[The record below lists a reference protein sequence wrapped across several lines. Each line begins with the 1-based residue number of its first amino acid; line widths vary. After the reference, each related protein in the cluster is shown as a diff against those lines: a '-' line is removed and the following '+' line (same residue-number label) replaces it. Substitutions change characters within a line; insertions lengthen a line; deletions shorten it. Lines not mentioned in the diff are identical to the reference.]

1 MIAEPAFLSE
11 YTIFALDSSKQPK
24 TQTDSVNAS
33 VQATKSPDSV
43 NESEPTT
50 PQSADMQS
58 FAQKLQL
65 RVPSVESLFRSP
77 IKESLFRSSSKESLV
92 RTSSRESL
100 NRLDLDSSA
109 VTFDPPSDMESE
121 TEDSLGSLDSLSKE
135 QLIQWLRRM
144 ERRLNGYKG
153 KCSELVTA
161 YQTLQRE
168 KKKLQ
173 GILSQSQDKA
183 LRRIGELREELQMDQ
198 QAKKHLQ
205 EEFDASLEE
214 KDQYISVLQTQVSL
228 LKQRLQNG
236 PMSADLLKPLPQVE
250 PQAEGISKE
259 NIDSDVEAGVGD
271 GASAKTLEVLQQRVK
286 RQENLLQRCKE
297 TIRSHK
303 EKCMLLTSEKEAL
316 QEQLD
321 ERLQEL
327 EKMKEL
333 HMAEKTKLI
342 TQLRDAKNL
351 IEQLEQDKGMVIA
364 ETKRQMHE
372 TLEMKEE
379 EIAQLRSRIKQMT
392 TQGEELREQ
401 KEKSERAGKNCIV
414 NKEAIE
420 IIYYRSRYLF
430 SAVFIIAFEE
440 LEKAL
445 STAQKTEEAR
455 RKLKADMDEQIK
467 ALEKTSEEEHNRLQ
481 QELSRMKQ
489 EVVDVTKKS
498 SEQIAKLQKLHEEE
512 LASKEQ
518 ELTKKFHT
526 QEREFQEQMRVALE
540 KSQSEYLKA
549 TQEKEQQESL
559 ALEELELQ
567 KKAILKESENKLR
580 DLQQEA
586 ETYRTRILELE
597 SSLEKSLQDSKNQ
610 SENLAL
616 HLEAEKNKHN
626 KEITVMVEK
635 HKSELERLQHQQ
647 DNLWTEKFQVLQQ
660 RYQTETEK
668 LREKYEQEKET
679 LLKDKEILFQAHIEE
694 MNEKTL
700 EKLDVK
706 QTELESL
713 SSELSEVLKVRDKLE
728 EELSVL
734 KDQADRVKQELE
746 AKLDE
751 QKNHHQQQVDNIM
764 KEQEMSIQRTEKA
777 LKDEINQ
784 LGLLLKEKDK
794 HLKEHQAHVENLEA
808 DIKRSEGEL
817 QQASAKLDLFQSFQ
831 STTHEQTKA
840 YEEQLAQL
848 QQKLLDLETENI
860 LLTKQVAEVET
871 QKKDVCT
878 ELDTHKIQVQ
888 DLMQQLEKQNSEV
901 EEKVKSLTQLY
912 ESQLRDNNTEQEQTK
927 QLLKEKENVILQMR
941 EGQSKEIEVLKQKLS
956 AKEDSIHTLQ
966 EEYETK
972 FKNQE
977 KKMEKI
983 KQKAK
988 EMQETLKKKL
998 LDQEAKLKK
1007 ELENTALELSQKEKQ
1022 FNAKILEMAQANSAG
1037 ISDAVARLET
1047 NQKEQIE
1054 SLTEVHRR
1062 ELNDVASDWERKFN
1076 RQAEEIEEKHEIQLQ
1091 EKEQEI
1097 AELKQ
1102 KILIFGCEK
1111 EEMNKE
1117 MVWLKDEGVKQ
1128 DAVLK
1133 ELQEQLNQKAAHVNS
1148 LSQNEIKLKAELEK
1162 LEVDLTHSL
1171 KENTFLQE
1179 HVAELK
1185 MLAEKD
1191 KLKVS
1196 ELTEKLRT
1204 TDEEFQSL
1212 KSSHDRSK
1220 NILEDKSLEFR
1231 KLTEELAV
1239 QLGIYS
1245 KKTEA
1250 LLQAKT
1256 DELINISSSKIDAIL
1271 SRISHCQHHTT
1282 KVKEALLSKTRKVSE
1297 LEAQLRQLTE
1307 EQNALTSSFQHATHQ
1322 LEEKESQIKS
1332 MKADI
1337 EGLVTEKEALQK
1349 EGGSQQQAASE
1360 KESCITQLKK
1370 ELSENINAV
1379 TLMKEELKE
1388 KKAEID
1394 SLSKQLTDLNVQLQ
1408 NSISLTEKE
1417 AAVASLSKRYDE
1429 AQRGLLDQVQD
1440 LSLKVETLSKEKISA
1455 LEQVDHLSN
1464 KFSEWKKKAQS
1475 RFTQY
1480 QNTSKELQ
1488 TQLELKTKE
1497 ASEKAEQIA
1506 LLKEDLDKQNKRLEC
1521 LKAEM
1526 EDKKSEMEKKECD
1539 LETELK
1545 TQAARIVELEEHAA
1559 QNTMEIESLNEVLKN
1574 YNQQKDIEEKEMTQK
1589 LQHIQELGEEKDNRV
1604 KEAEEKVLRLENQM
1618 SSMKSELEA
1627 KKEELEHVNSSVK
1640 SKEEELKA
1648 LEERLELESAA
1659 KLAELKKK
1667 AEQKIA
1673 AIKKQLLSQMEE
1685 KEQQYRK
1692 DTESHLSELNTKL
1705 QEREREIH
1713 TLQEK
1718 LKSMENSPQSETP
1731 VVSRSA
1737 KDVAVCTEGE
1747 AADSRGCVQ
1756 KACEEKISVLEGN
1769 LIKKEKLL
1777 QRLEQEKEEIVS
1789 SHSEMQCRYQE
1800 LLIKVE
1806 HAEAKQHEDQVMI
1819 NHLQEELEEKT
1830 RKYSLLVSQHA
1841 EEEGGKKDIG
1851 AKQNLENV
1859 VDDIQKSLQEK
1870 DLTCQIL
1877 EQKIKELDSCLLREK
1892 EGHRIEIKELT
1903 SKFEKLQALQQMGG
1917 KSKPI
1922 EVLEENAE
1930 EASTSHVVQPQLL
1943 SNVEAEHNDLACKLA
1958 GAEQEKQKLSQE
1970 IVKLQKDLRMLRK
1983 EHQQELDIIKKEH
1996 EQEMEEKIRQEQ
2008 EDLELKHNSTLKQ
2021 LMREFHTQ
2029 LAQKE
2034 HELEMTI
2041 KETIDKAQE
2050 VEAELLESHQ
2060 EETSQLY
2067 KKIAEKEDDLER
2079 TAKRYEEIL
2088 DAREEE
2094 MTAKVMDLQT
2104 QLEELQEKY
2113 QQRLQQEE
2121 NPGNDKVTIMEL
2133 QTQLAQKTTV
2143 ISDAKLKEQ
2152 EFREQIH
2159 NLEDRL
2165 KKYEKNVYAT
2175 TVGTPYKGGNLYRT
2189 DVSLFGE
2196 PTEFEYLRKVLFEYM
2211 MGHETKTMAKVI
2223 TTVLK
2228 FPDDQTQ
2235 KILEREDARL
2245 MVSFKIMAPIF
2256 ILKEWED
2263 WCGASPENCTF
2274 AVLRERSCYSGP
2286 TCSQKT
2292 KRNLTLAH
2300 RMIAGCL

>member
-1 MIAEPAFLSE
+1 MAMRINKTKFSLEESKSLYILKTRSRTSSFTE
-11 YTIFALDSSKQPK
+11 QLDEGTPNRE
-24 TQTDSVNAS
+24 NAS
-33 VQATKSPDSV
+33 TQAMKSPDSV
-43 NESEPTT
+43 NGSEPTT
-50 PQSADMQS
+50 PQSGDTQS

-65 RVPSVESLFRSP
+65 RVPSMESLFR
-77 IKESLFRSSSKESLV
+77 KSLV

-100 NRLDLDSSA
+100 NRFDLDSSVA
-109 VTFDPPSDMESE
+109 TFDPSSDMESE
-121 TEDSLGSLDSLSKE
+121 PEDSVPNLDSLSKE

-144 ERRLNGYKG
+144 ERRLNTYKG
-153 KCSELVTA
+153 KCSEVGLFFFF
-161 YQTLQRE
+161 L
-168 KKKLQ
+168 KLK

-214 KDQYISVLQTQVSL
+214 KDQHISVLQTQVSL
-228 LKQRLQNG
+228 LKQRLRNG
-236 PMSADLLKPLPQVE
+236 PMHVDLPKPFPQME
-250 PQAEGISKE
+250 PQAEGVSKE
-259 NIDSDVEAGVGD
+259 NTDSDIEPVVVD

-297 TIRSHK
+297 TIQSHK
-303 EKCMLLTSEKEAL
+303 EQCALLTSEKEAL

-401 KEKSERAGKNCIV
+401 KEKSERA
-414 NKEAIE
+414 
-420 IIYYRSRYLF
+420 
-430 SAVFIIAFEE
+430 AFEE

-445 STAQKTEEAR
+445 STAQKTEESR
-455 RKLKADMDEQIK
+455 RKMKAEMDEQIK
-467 ALEKTSEEEHNRLQ
+467 
-481 QELSRMKQ
+481 

-498 SEQIAKLQKLHEEE
+498 SEQIAKLRKLHEEE

-518 ELTKKFHT
+518 ELTKKFQT
-526 QEREFQEQMRVALE
+526 QERQFQEQMKIALE
-540 KSQSEYLKA
+540 KSQSEYLKI

-567 KKAILKESENKLR
+567 KKAILMESENKLR

-597 SSLEKSLQDSKNQ
+597 SSLEKSLQESKNQ
-610 SENLAL
+610 SEDLAI

-626 KEITVMVEK
+626 KEITIMVEK
-635 HKSELERLQHQQ
+635 HKTELESLQHQQ
-647 DNLWTEKFQVLQQ
+647 DTLWTEKLEVLKQQ
-660 RYQTETEK
+660 HQTEMEK
-668 LREKYEQEKET
+668 LREKHEQERET
-679 LLKDKEILFQAHIEE
+679 LLKDKECLFQAHIEE

-713 SSELSEVLKVRDKLE
+713 SSELSEVLKARDKLE

-734 KDQADRVKQELE
+734 KDQADKVKQELE

-751 QKNHHQQQVDNIM
+751 QKSHHQQQVESII

-777 LKDEINQ
+777 LKDEINH

-794 HLKEHQAHVENLEA
+794 HLEEHQAHVENLEA
-808 DIKRSEGEL
+808 DIQRSKEEL
-817 QQASAKLDLFQSFQ
+817 HQASAKLALFQSQQ
-831 STTHEQTKA
+831 STIHDQAKA
-840 YEEQLAQL
+840 SEEHLAQL
-848 QQKLLDLETENI
+848 QQKLLDLETERI

-871 QKKDVCT
+871 QKKVVCT
-878 ELDTHKIQVQ
+878 ELDTHKIQVR
-888 DLMQQLEKQNSEV
+888 DLLWQLENQKSDM
-901 EEKVKSLTQLY
+901 EEKLQSLTQHY
-912 ESQLRDNNTEQEQTK
+912 ESQLRDTNTEQAQTK
-927 QLLKEKENVILQMR
+927 QSLIEKENVILQMR
-941 EGQSKEIEVLKQKLS
+941 EGQSKEIETLKQKLS
-956 AKEDSIHTLQ
+956 AKEDSFSVLH

-1007 ELENTALELSQKEKQ
+1007 ELENTVLELSQKEKQ

-1037 ISDAVARLET
+1037 ISDAVSRLET

-1062 ELNDVASDWERKFN
+1062 ELSDVVSVWEKKLHQ
-1076 RQAEEIEEKHEIQLQ
+1076 QAEELQEKHEIQLQ
-1091 EKEQEI
+1091 EKEQEV

-1102 KILIFGCEK
+1102 KILRSGCEK

-1117 MVWLKDEGVKQ
+1117 LAWLREEGVKQ
-1128 DAVLK
+1128 DTVVR
-1133 ELQEQLNQKAAHVNS
+1133 ELQEQLNQKSAHMNS
-1148 LSQNEIKLKAELEK
+1148 LSQNETKLKAQLEK
-1162 LEVDLTHSL
+1162 LEVDLNHSL
-1171 KENTFLQE
+1171 KENTSLQE
-1179 HVAELK
+1179 HIVELEI
-1185 MLAEKD
+1185 LAEKD

-1196 ELTEKLRT
+1196 ELTDKLKT

-1212 KSSHDRSK
+1212 KSSHERNEKS
-1220 NILEDKSLEFR
+1220 LENKSLEFR
-1231 KLTEELAV
+1231 KLSEELAV
-1239 QLGIYS
+1239 QLDIYS

-1256 DELINISSSKIDAIL
+1256 NELINISSSKINAVL

-1282 KVKEALLSKTRKVSE
+1282 KVKEALVIKTCRASE
-1297 LEAQLRQLTE
+1297 LEAQLRQLAE
-1307 EQNALTSSFQHATHQ
+1307 EQSTLNSSFQQATHQ
-1322 LEEKESQIKS
+1322 LEEKENQIKS

-1337 EGLVTEKEALQK
+1337 EGLVMEKEALQK
-1349 EGGSQQQAASE
+1349 EGGNQQQAASE

-1388 KKAEID
+1388 KKSEIS
-1394 SLSKQLTDLNVQLQ
+1394 SLSKQLTDLNAQLQ

-1417 AAVASLSKRYDE
+1417 AAISSLSKQYDE
-1429 AQRGLLDQVQD
+1429 QQRELWGQVQD
-1440 LSLKVETLSKEKISA
+1440 LSLKAETLSEEKISA
-1455 LEQVDHLSN
+1455 LEQVDYLSN

-1475 RFTQY
+1475 KFIQY
-1480 QNTSKELQ
+1480 QSTIKELQ
-1488 TQLELKTKE
+1488 MQLELKTKE
-1497 ASEKAEQIA
+1497 ASEKDEQIHG
-1506 LLKEDLDKQNKRLEC
+1506 LKEDLDQQSERLVC
-1521 LKAEM
+1521 LKGEM
-1526 EDKKSEMEKKECD
+1526 EDKKSKQEKKECN
-1539 LETELK
+1539 LEAELK
-1545 TQAARIVELEEHAA
+1545 TQMARIVELEERLT
-1559 QNTMEIESLNEVLKN
+1559 QKTTEIESLNEVLKN
-1574 YNQQKDIEEKEMTQK
+1574 YNQQKDTEQKEMLQK

-1604 KEAEEKVLRLENQM
+1604 KEAEEKVSRLEKQVSCM
-1618 SSMKSELEA
+1618 ESELET
-1627 KKEELEHVNSSVK
+1627 KKKELEHVNSGMK
-1640 SKEEELKA
+1640 GKEEELKA
-1648 LEERLELESAA
+1648 LEDRLELESAA

-1685 KEQQYRK
+1685 KEQQYKK
-1692 DTESHLSELNTKL
+1692 DTEGHLGELNTKL
-1705 QEREREIH
+1705 QEKEREIQV
-1713 TLQEK
+1713 LEEK
-1718 LKSMENSPQSETP
+1718 LKSVEGPPQSEAS
-1731 VVSRSA
+1731 VVPRSA
-1737 KDVAVCTEGE
+1737 EYVAACVEQE
-1747 AADSRGCVQ
+1747 AADPQGCVQ
-1756 KACEEKISVLEGN
+1756 KAREDKICALQRSLME
-1769 LIKKEKLL
+1769 KEKLL
-1777 QRLEQEKEEIVS
+1777 QRLEQEKEETVS
-1789 SHSEMQCRYQE
+1789 SHSEIQCRYQE
-1800 LLIKVE
+1800 LLIKIE
-1806 HAEAKQHEDQVMI
+1806 HAKAKQHEDQVMI
-1819 NHLQEELEEKT
+1819 NHLQEELEEKSK
-1830 RKYSLLVSQHA
+1830 KYSLIVSQRV
-1841 EEEGGKKDIG
+1841 EEEGGKNNIG

-1859 VDDIQKSLQEK
+1859 VDDVQKTLQEK
-1870 DLTCQIL
+1870 ELACQIL
-1877 EQKIKELDSCLLREK
+1877 EQKIKELDSCLVRER
-1892 EGHRIEIKELT
+1892 EGHRVEMEELT
-1903 SKFEKLQALQQMGG
+1903 SKFEKLQALQQQMDGKNKPTEALEESAEE
-1917 KSKPI
+1917 KSK
-1922 EVLEENAE
+1922 
-1930 EASTSHVVQPQLL
+1930 SHVVQPKLPG
-1943 SNVEAEHNDLACKLA
+1943 NMEAEHNDLEFKLA
-1958 GAEQEKQKLSQE
+1958 GAQQEKQKLGKE

-1983 EHQQELDIIKKEH
+1983 EHQQELDIMKKEY
-1996 EQEMEEKIRQEQ
+1996 EQEMEEKIKQEQ

-2034 HELEMTI
+2034 QELEMTI

-2060 EETSQLY
+2060 EETNQLY
-2067 KKIAEKEDDLER
+2067 RKIAEKEDDLQR

-2094 MTAKVMDLQT
+2094 MTAKVTDLQT
-2104 QLEELQEKY
+2104 QLEELQNKY
-2113 QQRLQQEE
+2113 QERLQQEE
-2121 NPGNDKVTIMEL
+2121 SPASDK
-2133 QTQLAQKTTV
+2133 TQLAQKTTL
-2143 ISDAKLKEQ
+2143 ISDSKLKEQ

-2165 KKYEKNVYAT
+2165 KKYEKNVCAT
-2175 TVGTPYKGGNLYRT
+2175 TVGTPYKGGSLYHT

-2211 MGHETKTMAKVI
+2211 MGRETKTMAKVI

-2245 MVSFKIMAPIF
+2245 MVSSKSRLQIEDGFNPSF
-2256 ILKEWED
+2256 YIL
-2263 WCGASPENCTF
+2263 F
-2274 AVLRERSCYSGP
+2274 H
-2286 TCSQKT
+2286 SQ
-2292 KRNLTLAH
+2292 RL
-2300 RMIAGCL
+2300 

>member
-1 MIAEPAFLSE
+1 MFKKLKQKISE
-11 YTIFALDSSKQPK
+11 EQQQLQQALASTQAPSNSSTPTRTRSRTSSFTEQLDEGTPNRE
-24 TQTDSVNAS
+24 NAS
-33 VQATKSPDSV
+33 IQALRSPDSV
-43 NESEPTT
+43 NGSEPTT
-50 PQSADMQS
+50 PQSGDMQS

-65 RVPSVESLFRSP
+65 RVPSMESLFRSP
-77 IKESLFRSSSKESLV
+77 LKESLFRSSSKESLV

-100 NRLDLDSSA
+100 NRFDLDCSVA
-109 VTFDPPSDMESE
+109 TFDPSSDMESE
-121 TEDSLGSLDSLSKE
+121 PEDPLPNLDSLSKE

-144 ERRLNGYKG
+144 ERRLSSYKG

-214 KDQYISVLQTQVSL
+214 KDQHISVLQTQVSL
-228 LKQRLQNG
+228 LKQRLRNG
-236 PMSADLLKPLPQVE
+236 PMNIDLPKPFPQME
-250 PQAEGISKE
+250 PQAEGVSKE
-259 NIDSDVEAGVGD
+259 NTDSDIEPVVVD

-297 TIRSHK
+297 TIQSHK
-303 EKCMLLTSEKEAL
+303 EQCALLTSEKEAL

-401 KEKSERAGKNCIV
+401 KEKSERA
-414 NKEAIE
+414 
-420 IIYYRSRYLF
+420 
-430 SAVFIIAFEE
+430 AFEE

-445 STAQKTEEAR
+445 STAQKTEESR
-455 RKLKADMDEQIK
+455 RKMKAEMDEQIK
-467 ALEKTSEEEHNRLQ
+467 AIEKTREEERSNLQ
-481 QELSRMKQ
+481 QELSRVKQ

-518 ELTKKFHT
+518 ELTKKFQT
-526 QEREFQEQMRVALE
+526 QERQFQEQMKIALE
-540 KSQSEYLKA
+540 KSQSEYMKI

-567 KKAILKESENKLR
+567 KKAILMESENKLR

-597 SSLEKSLQDSKNQ
+597 TSLEKSLQESKNQ
-610 SENLAL
+610 SEDLAV

-626 KEITVMVEK
+626 KEITIMVEE
-635 HKSELERLQHQQ
+635 HKAELESLQHQQ
-647 DNLWTEKFQVLQQ
+647 DALWTEKLQVLKQQ
-660 RYQTETEK
+660 HQTEMEK
-668 LREKYEQEKET
+668 LREKHEQEKET
-679 LLKDKEILFQAHIEE
+679 LLKDKESLFQAHIEE

-713 SSELSEVLKVRDKLE
+713 SSELSEVLKTREKLE
-728 EELSVL
+728 EELSVI
-734 KDQADRVKQELE
+734 KDQADKVKKELE

-751 QKNHHQQQVDNIM
+751 QKSHHQQQVESII
-764 KEQEMSIQRTEKA
+764 KEKEISIQRTEKA

-794 HLKEHQAHVENLEA
+794 HLKEHQARVENLEV
-808 DIKRSEGEL
+808 DIKMSEEEL
-817 QQASAKLDLFQSFQ
+817 RQASAKLALFQSQQ
-831 STTHEQTKA
+831 STTHEQA
-840 YEEQLAQL
+840 RASEEHLAQL
-848 QQKLLDLETENI
+848 QQKLLDLETERI
-860 LLTKQVAEVET
+860 FLTKQVAEVET
-871 QKKDVCT
+871 QKKDVCA
-878 ELDTHKIQVQ
+878 ELDTHKVQVQ
-888 DLMQQLEKQNSEV
+888 DLRQQLENQKSEM
-901 EEKVKSLTQLY
+901 EEKLQALTQHY
-912 ESQLRDNNTEQEQTK
+912 ESQLRDTNTEQAQTK
-927 QLLKEKENVILQMR
+927 QSLIEKENIILQMR
-941 EGQSKEIEVLKQKLS
+941 EGQSKEIETLKQKLS
-956 AKEDSIHTLQ
+956 AKEESFSVLH

-972 FKNQE
+972 LKNQE

-988 EMQETLKKKL
+988 EVQETLKKKL
-998 LDQEAKLKK
+998 VDQEAKLKK
-1007 ELENTALELSQKEKQ
+1007 ELENTVLELSEKEKQ
-1022 FNAKILEMAQANSAG
+1022 FNAKIVEIAHANSAG
-1037 ISDAVARLET
+1037 INDAVSRLET
-1047 NQKEQIE
+1047 NQKEQME

-1062 ELNDVASDWERKFN
+1062 ELSDVVSVWEKKLHQ
-1076 RQAEEIEEKHEIQLQ
+1076 QAEELQEKHELQLQ
-1091 EKEQEI
+1091 EKEQEV

-1102 KILIFGCEK
+1102 KILQSGCEK

-1117 MVWLKDEGVKQ
+1117 LTWLKEEGIKQ
-1128 DAVLK
+1128 DTVLR
-1133 ELQEQLNQKAAHVNS
+1133 ELREQIQEKSAHMNS
-1148 LSQNEIKLKAELEK
+1148 LSQNETKLKAQLEK
-1162 LEVDLTHSL
+1162 LEVDLNHSL
-1171 KENTFLQE
+1171 KENTSLQE
-1179 HVAELK
+1179 RIVELE

-1196 ELTEKLRT
+1196 ELTDKLQT
-1204 TDEEFQSL
+1204 TDEEVQSL
-1212 KSSHDRSK
+1212 KSSHERNEK
-1220 NILEDKSLEFR
+1220 NLEDKSLEFK
-1231 KLTEELAV
+1231 KLSEELAV
-1239 QLGIYS
+1239 QLDIYS

-1256 DELINISSSKIDAIL
+1256 NELINISSSKINAIL

-1282 KVKEALLSKTRKVSE
+1282 KVKEALVIKTCKASE
-1297 LEAQLRQLTE
+1297 LEAQLRQLRE
-1307 EQNALTSSFQHATHQ
+1307 EQNTLNSSFQQATHQ
-1322 LEEKESQIKS
+1322 LEEKENQIKS
-1332 MKADI
+1332 MKTDI
-1337 EGLVTEKEALQK
+1337 EGLVMEKEALQK
-1349 EGGSQQQAASE
+1349 EGGNQQQAASE

-1388 KKAEID
+1388 KKSEIS
-1394 SLSKQLTDLNVQLQ
+1394 SLSKQLTDLNTHLQ

-1417 AAVASLSKRYDE
+1417 AAISSLSKRYDE
-1429 AQRGLLDQVQD
+1429 QQCELLGQVQD

-1455 LEQVDHLSN
+1455 LEQIDHLSN

-1475 RFTQY
+1475 KFIQY
-1480 QNTSKELQ
+1480 QSTIKDLQ
-1488 TQLELKTKE
+1488 MQLELKAKE
-1497 ASEKAEQIA
+1497 ANKKDEQIHG
-1506 LLKEDLDKQNKRLEC
+1506 LKEDLDQQNERLVC
-1521 LKAEM
+1521 LKSEM
-1526 EDKKSEMEKKECD
+1526 EDKKSKLEKKECN

-1545 TQAARIVELEEHAA
+1545 TQMTRIVELEEHLT
-1559 QNTMEIESLNEVLKN
+1559 QKTTEIESLNEALNN
-1574 YNQQKDIEEKEMTQK
+1574 YNQQKDTEQKEMLQK

-1604 KEAEEKVLRLENQM
+1604 KEAEEKVSRLEKQV

-1627 KKEELEHVNSSVK
+1627 KKKELEHANSGMK
-1640 SKEEELKA
+1640 GKEEELKA
-1648 LEERLELESAA
+1648 LEDRLELESAA

-1685 KEQQYRK
+1685 KEQQYKK
-1692 DTESHLSELNTKL
+1692 DTEGHLTKL
-1705 QEREREIH
+1705 QEKEREIQV
-1713 TLQEK
+1713 LEEK
-1718 LKSMENSPQSETP
+1718 LKGPPQSGASVIP
-1731 VVSRSA
+1731 RSA
-1737 KDVAVCTEGE
+1737 EHVASCAEQNVDLE
-1747 AADSRGCVQ
+1747 GCVQ
-1756 KACEEKISVLEGN
+1756 KAYDDKISALQRSLME
-1769 LIKKEKLL
+1769 KEKLL
-1777 QRLEQEKEEIVS
+1777 QRLEQEKEETIS

-1800 LLIKVE
+1800 LLIKIE

-1819 NHLQEELEEKT
+1819 NHLQEELEEKSK
-1830 RKYSLLVSQHA
+1830 KYSLIASQRV
-1841 EEEGGKKDIG
+1841 EEEGGKNNVG
-1851 AKQNLENV
+1851 AKQNLEDV
-1859 VDDIQKSLQEK
+1859 VDDVQKALQEK
-1870 DLTCQIL
+1870 ELACQIL
-1877 EQKIKELDSCLLREK
+1877 EQKIKELDSCLVRER
-1892 EGHRIEIKELT
+1892 EGHRVEMEELT
-1903 SKFEKLQALQQMGG
+1903 SKFEKLQALQQQVDGKNKPTEALDESG
-1917 KSKPI
+1917 EEKSK
-1922 EVLEENAE
+1922 
-1930 EASTSHVVQPQLL
+1930 SHAVQPRLPG
-1943 SNVEAEHNDLACKLA
+1943 NMEAEHNDLEFKLA
-1958 GAEQEKQKLSQE
+1958 GAEQEKQKLGKE

-1983 EHQQELDIIKKEH
+1983 EHQQELDIMKKEY
-1996 EQEMEEKIRQEQ
+1996 EQEMEEKIKQEQ

-2034 HELEMTI
+2034 QELEMTI

-2060 EETSQLY
+2060 EETNQLY
-2067 KKIAEKEDDLER
+2067 KKIAEKEDDLQR

-2104 QLEELQEKY
+2104 QLEELRNKY
-2113 QQRLQQEE
+2113 QERLQQEE
-2121 NPGNDKVTIMEL
+2121 SPGNDKITIMEL
-2133 QTQLAQKTTV
+2133 QTQLAQKTTL
-2143 ISDAKLKEQ
+2143 ISDSKLKEQ

-2175 TVGTPYKGGNLYRT
+2175 TVGTPYKGGNLYHT
-2189 DVSLFGE
+2189 DVSLLGE

-2211 MGHETKTMAKVI
+2211 MGRETKTMAKVI

-2245 MVSFKIMAPIF
+2245 MS
-2256 ILKEWED
+2256 W
-2263 WCGASPENCTF
+2263 
-2274 AVLRERSCYSGP
+2274 LRSS
-2286 TCSQKT
+2286 S
-2292 KRNLTLAH
+2292 
-2300 RMIAGCL
+2300 

>member
-1 MIAEPAFLSE
+1 MFKKLKQKISE
-11 YTIFALDSSKQPK
+11 EQQQQLQQALASPQ
-24 TQTDSVNAS
+24 NAS
-33 VQATKSPDSV
+33 VQATKSADSV
-43 NESEPTT
+43 NGSEPTT
-50 PQSADMQS
+50 PQSGDTQS

-65 RVPSVESLFRSP
+65 RVPSMESLFRSP

-100 NRLDLDSSA
+100 NRLDLDFSA
-109 VTFDPPSDMESE
+109 ATSDPPSDMESE
-121 TEDSLGSLDSLSKE
+121 AEDSLGNLDSLNKE

-144 ERRLNGYKG
+144 ERRLNSYKG

-161 YQTLQRE
+161 YQILQRE

-183 LRRIGELREELQMDQ
+183 LRRIAELREELQMDQ

-228 LKQRLQNG
+228 LKQRLLNG
-236 PMSADLLKPLPQVE
+236 PMSLDLPKPPPPAE
-250 PQAEGISKE
+250 PQDDGVTKE
-259 NIDSDVEAGVGD
+259 NTESAAEPVVGD
-271 GASAKTLEVLQQRVK
+271 GASAETLEILQQRVK
-286 RQENLLQRCKE
+286 RQENLLQRCKK
-297 TIRSHK
+297 TIQSHK
-303 EKCMLLTSEKEAL
+303 EQCTLLTSEKEAL

-401 KEKSERAGKNCIV
+401 KEKSERA
-414 NKEAIE
+414 
-420 IIYYRSRYLF
+420 
-430 SAVFIIAFEE
+430 AFEE

-455 RKLKADMDEQIK
+455 RKMKAEMDEQIK
-467 ALEKTSEEEHNRLQ
+467 AIEKTSEEERISLQ
-481 QELSRMKQ
+481 QELSRVKQ
-489 EVVDVTKKS
+489 EVVDVMKKS
-498 SEQIAKLQKLHEEE
+498 SDQIAKLKKLHEEE
-512 LASKEQ
+512 LASKDR
-518 ELTKKFHT
+518 ELTKKFQT
-526 QEREFQEQMRVALE
+526 QEREFQEQMKVALE
-540 KSQSEYLKA
+540 KCQSEHLKI

-567 KKAILKESENKLR
+567 KKAILAESENKLR
-580 DLQQEA
+580 DVQQEA

-597 SSLEKSLQDSKNQ
+597 SSLEKSLQESKMQ
-610 SENLAL
+610 SEDLAIN
-616 HLEAEKNKHN
+616 LEAEKNKHN
-626 KEITVMVEK
+626 KEITIMVEK
-635 HKSELERLQHQQ
+635 HRTELESLQHQQ
-647 DNLWTEKFQVLQQ
+647 DNLWTEKLQVLKQQ
-660 RYQTETEK
+660 HQTEMEK

-679 LLKDKEILFQAHIEE
+679 LLKDKESLFQAHIEE
-694 MNEKTL
+694 MNEKTV

-713 SSELSEVLKVRDKLE
+713 SSELSEVLKARDKLE

-734 KDQADRVKQELE
+734 KDQADKVKRELE

-751 QKNHHQQQVDNIM
+751 QKNHHQQQVDNII
-764 KEQEMSIQRTEKA
+764 KEQEISIQRTEKA

-794 HLKEHQAHVENLEA
+794 HLKEHQARVADLEA
-808 DIKRSEGEL
+808 NRKRSEGER
-817 QQASAKLDLFQSFQ
+817 QQACAELELCHSHQK
-831 STTHEQTKA
+831 TTHEQATA
-840 YEEQLAQL
+840 YGEQLAQL
-848 QQKLLDLETENI
+848 QEKLLELEAERI
-860 LLTKQVAEVET
+860 LLTKQIAEVET

-888 DLMQQLEKQNSEV
+888 DLMQQLEKQNSEM

-912 ESQLRDNNTEQEQTK
+912 ESQLKDNNIEQGQTK
-927 QLLKEKENVILQMR
+927 QILMEKENVILQMR
-941 EGQSKEIEVLKQKLS
+941 EGQSKEIETLKQELS
-956 AKEDSIHTLQ
+956 AKEDSISSLH
-966 EEYETK
+966 EEYEAK

-977 KKMEKI
+977 KKIEKI
-983 KQKAK
+983 KQKSK

-1007 ELENTALELSQKEKQ
+1007 ELENTVLELSQKEKQ

-1037 ISDAVARLET
+1037 INDAVSRLET

-1062 ELNDVASDWERKFN
+1062 ELSDVISVWEKKLN
-1076 RQAEEIEEKHEIQLQ
+1076 QQAEELQEKHAIQLQ
-1091 EKEQEI
+1091 EKEQEV

-1102 KILIFGCEK
+1102 KILIFECEK
-1111 EEMNKE
+1111 EEVNKE
-1117 MVWLKDEGVKQ
+1117 ITRLKEEGTKQ
-1128 DAVLK
+1128 DTLLK
-1133 ELQEQLNQKAAHVNS
+1133 ELKEQLNQKSAHTNS
-1148 LSQNEIKLKAELEK
+1148 LSQNETELKVQLEK
-1162 LEVDLTHSL
+1162 LEVDLKHSL

-1179 HVAELK
+1179 HVVELK
-1185 MLAEKD
+1185 TLAERD
-1191 KLKVS
+1191 KLKVF
-1196 ELTEKLRT
+1196 ELTDKLKT

-1212 KSSHDRSK
+1212 KSSHERSQK
-1220 NILEDKSLEFR
+1220 NLEDKNLEIK
-1231 KLTEELAV
+1231 KLSEELAV
-1239 QLGIYS
+1239 QLDIYS

-1250 LLQAKT
+1250 LVQAKT
-1256 DELINISSSKIDAIL
+1256 NELISISNSKINAIL

-1282 KVKEALLSKTRKVSE
+1282 KVKEALQIKTCKVSE

-1307 EQNALTSSFQHATHQ
+1307 EQNKLNSSLQQATHQ
-1322 LEEKESQIKS
+1322 LEEKENQIKS

-1337 EGLVTEKEALQK
+1337 EGLVTEKEVLQK
-1349 EGGSQQQAASE
+1349 EGGNQQQAASE

-1379 TLMKEELKE
+1379 TLMKEELQE
-1388 KKAEID
+1388 KKAEIS
-1394 SLSKQLTDLNVQLQ
+1394 SLSKQLTELNTQLQ
-1408 NSISLTEKE
+1408 NSISPTEKE
-1417 AAVASLSKRYDE
+1417 AAISSLSKRYDE
-1429 AQRGLLDQVQD
+1429 EQRELRDQVQD
-1440 LSLKVETLSKEKISA
+1440 LTLKVETLSKEKISA
-1455 LEQVDHLSN
+1455 LEQVDHSSN

-1475 RFTQY
+1475 KFTQY
-1480 QNTSKELQ
+1480 QNTINELQ
-1488 TQLELKTKE
+1488 MQLELKTKE
-1497 ASEKAEQIA
+1497 ASEKDEQIA
-1506 LLKEDLDKQNKRLEC
+1506 LLKEDLDQQNKRWEC
-1521 LKAEM
+1521 LKDEM
-1526 EDKKSEMEKKECD
+1526 EDKKSKMEEKECS

-1545 TQAARIVELEEHAA
+1545 TQTARIMELEEHVT
-1559 QNTMEIESLNEVLKN
+1559 QKTIEIESLNEILEN
-1574 YNQQKDIEEKEMTQK
+1574 YNQQKNIEQNEMVQK
-1589 LQHIQELGEEKDNRV
+1589 LQHVQELGEEKDNKV
-1604 KEAEEKVLRLENQM
+1604 KEAEEKVLRLEKQVT
-1618 SSMKSELEA
+1618 SMKSELETQ
-1627 KKEELEHVNSSVK
+1627 KEELEHMNSSVK
-1640 SKEEELKA
+1640 SKEEALKA
-1648 LEERLELESAA
+1648 LEDRLELEGAA

-1685 KEQQYRK
+1685 KEQQYKK
-1692 DTESHLSELNTKL
+1692 DTESLLSELNTKL

-1713 TLQEK
+1713 ILEEK
-1718 LKSMENSPQSETP
+1718 LRSVESSQSETS
-1731 VVSRSA
+1731 VVPTSA
-1737 KDVAVCTEGE
+1737 KNLAARTEQE
-1747 AADSRGCVQ
+1747 AADSQGCVQ
-1756 KACEEKISVLEGN
+1756 KACEEKITVLQRN
-1769 LIKKEKLL
+1769 LIEQEKLL
-1777 QRLEQEKEEIVS
+1777 QRLEQEKEEAVS
-1789 SHSEMQCRYQE
+1789 SHSEMQYKYQE
-1800 LLIKVE
+1800 LLRKLE
-1806 HAEAKQHEDQVMI
+1806 HAEAKQHEDQGVI
-1819 NHLQEELEEKT
+1819 NHLQEELEANNK
-1830 RKYSLLVSQHA
+1830 KYSLIVPQHM
-1841 EEEGGKKDIG
+1841 EEEGGENNIG
-1851 AKQNLENV
+1851 AKQNLENALE
-1859 VDDIQKSLQEK
+1859 DLQKTLQEK
-1870 DLTCQIL
+1870 ELTCQIL
-1877 EQKIKELDSCLLREK
+1877 AQKLKESSCLVREK
-1892 EGHRIEIKELT
+1892 ERHRVEMEELT
-1903 SKFEKLQALQQMGG
+1903 SKYEKSLASQQQMGG
-1917 KSKPI
+1917 KSKSTEI
-1922 EVLEENAE
+1922 LGESAE
-1930 EASTSHVVQPQLL
+1930 GKSKSHAVQPQLL
-1943 SNVEAEHNDLACKLA
+1943 SNREAEHSDLEFRLA
-1958 GAEQEKQKLSQE
+1958 SAEQEKQKLSKE
-1970 IVKLQKDLRMLRK
+1970 IVKLQKDIRMLRK
-1983 EHQQELDIIKKEH
+1983 EHQQELAITKKEY
-1996 EQEMEEKIRQEQ
+1996 EQEMEEKIKQEQ

-2034 HELEMTI
+2034 QELETTV

-2060 EETSQLY
+2060 EETNQLY
-2067 KKIAEKEDDLER
+2067 KKIVEKEDDLKR

-2104 QLEELQEKY
+2104 QLEELQKKY
-2113 QQRLQQEE
+2113 QQKQEE

-2133 QTQLAQKTTV
+2133 QTQLAQKTTL
-2143 ISDAKLKEQ
+2143 ISDSKLKEQ

-2211 MGHETKTMAKVI
+2211 MGRETKTMAKVI

-2245 MVSFKIMAPIF
+2245 MYTSPRSGIF
-2256 ILKEWED
+2256 
-2263 WCGASPENCTF
+2263 
-2274 AVLRERSCYSGP
+2274 
-2286 TCSQKT
+2286 
-2292 KRNLTLAH
+2292 
-2300 RMIAGCL
+2300 

>member
-1 MIAEPAFLSE
+1 MFKKLKQKISEEQQQLQQTLAPGQTSSNSSTPTRTRSRTSSFTEQLDEGTPNRELLAGMIAEPAFLSE
-11 YTIFALDSSKQPK
+11 YTIFALDSSKHPK
-24 TQTDSVNAS
+24 TQSDSVNAS
-33 VQATKSPDSV
+33 THASKSPDGV
-43 NESEPTT
+43 NGSEPSI
-50 PQSADMQS
+50 PQAGDTQS

-109 VTFDPPSDMESE
+109 NFDPPSDMDSE
-121 TEDSLGSLDSLSKE
+121 AEDLVGNSDSLNKE
-135 QLIQWLRRM
+135 QLIQRLRRM
-144 ERRLNGYKG
+144 ERSLSSYRG
-153 KCSELVTA
+153 KYSELVTA
-161 YQTLQRE
+161 YQMLQRE

-173 GILSQSQDKA
+173 GILSQSQDKS
-183 LRRIGELREELQMDQ
+183 LRRIAELREELQMDQ

-228 LKQRLQNG
+228 LKQRLRNG
-236 PMSADLLKPLPQVE
+236 PMNVDVLKPLPQLE
-250 PQAEGISKE
+250 PQAEFLTKE
-259 NIDSDVEAGVGD
+259 ENTESDVEPVVED
-271 GASAKTLEVLQQRVK
+271 GTSAKTLETLQQRVK
-286 RQENLLQRCKE
+286 RQENLLKRCKE
-297 TIRSHK
+297 TIQSHK
-303 EKCMLLTSEKEAL
+303 EQCTLLTSEKEAL

-327 EKMKEL
+327 EKIKDL

-401 KEKSERAGKNCIV
+401 KEKSERA
-414 NKEAIE
+414 
-420 IIYYRSRYLF
+420 
-430 SAVFIIAFEE
+430 AFEE

-455 RKLKADMDEQIK
+455 RKLKAEMDEQIK
-467 ALEKTSEEEHNRLQ
+467 TIEKTSEEERISLQ
-481 QELSRMKQ
+481 QELSRVKQ
-489 EVVDVTKKS
+489 EVVDVMKKS
-498 SEQIAKLQKLHEEE
+498 SEKQIAKLQKLHEKE
-512 LASKEQ
+512 LARKEQ
-518 ELTKKFHT
+518 ELTKKLQT
-526 QEREFQEQMRVALE
+526 REREFQEQMKVALE
-540 KSQSEYLKA
+540 KSQSEYLKIS
-549 TQEKEQQESL
+549 QEKEQQESL

-567 KKAILKESENKLR
+567 KKAILTESENKLR
-580 DLQQEA
+580 NLQQEV

-597 SSLEKSLQDSKNQ
+597 SSLEKSLQENKHQSKD
-610 SENLAL
+610 LAV

-635 HKSELERLQHQQ
+635 HKTELESLKHQH
-647 DNLWTEKFQVLQQ
+647 DALWTEKLQVLKQQ
-660 RYQTETEK
+660 YQTEMEK
-668 LREKYEQEKET
+668 LRERCEQEKET

-713 SSELSEVLKVRDKLE
+713 SSELSEVLKARHKLE

-734 KDQADRVKQELE
+734 KDQTDKMKQELE
-746 AKLDE
+746 AKMDE
-751 QKNHHQQQVDNIM
+751 QKNYHQQQVDSII
-764 KEQEMSIQRTEKA
+764 KEHEVSIQRTEKA
-777 LKDEINQ
+777 LKDQINQ
-784 LGLLLKEKDK
+784 LELLLKEKDK
-794 HLKEHQAHVENLEA
+794 HLKEHQTHVENLEA

-817 QQASAKLDLFQSFQ
+817 QQASAKLDVFQSYQ
-831 STTHEQTKA
+831 SATHEQTKA

-848 QQKLLDLETENI
+848 QQKLLDLETERI

-878 ELDTHKIQVQ
+878 ELDAHKIQVQ
-888 DLMQQLEKQNSEV
+888 DLMQQLEKQNSEM
-901 EEKVKSLTQLY
+901 EQKVKSLTQVY
-912 ESQLRDNNTEQEQTK
+912 ESKLEDSNREQEQTM
-927 QLLKEKENVILQMR
+927 QILVEKENTILQMR
-941 EGQSKEIEVLKQKLS
+941 EGQKKEIEILTQKLS
-956 AKEDSIHTLQ
+956 AKEDSIHVLN

-1007 ELENTALELSQKEKQ
+1007 ELENTVLELSQKEKQ
-1022 FNAKILEMAQANSAG
+1022 FNAKMLEMAQANSAG
-1037 ISDAVARLET
+1037 ISDAVSRLET

-1054 SLTEVHRR
+1054 SLTEVHQR
-1062 ELNDVASDWERKFN
+1062 ELNDVISIWEKKLN
-1076 RQAEEIEEKHEIQLQ
+1076 QQADELQEIYEIQLQ
-1091 EKEQEI
+1091 EKEQEV

-1102 KILIFGCEK
+1102 KILLFGCEK

-1117 MVWLKDEGVKQ
+1117 ITWLKEEGVKQ
-1128 DAVLK
+1128 DTTLN
-1133 ELQEQLNQKAAHVNS
+1133 ELQQQLKQKSAHVNS
-1148 LSQNEIKLKAELEK
+1148 LAQDETKLKAHLEK
-1162 LEVDLTHSL
+1162 LEVDLNNSL

-1179 HVAELK
+1179 QLVELK
-1185 MLAEKD
+1185 MLAEED
-1191 KLKVS
+1191 KRKVS
-1196 ELTEKLRT
+1196 ELTSKLKT

-1212 KSSHDRSK
+1212 KSSHESSNK
-1220 NILEDKSLEFR
+1220 SLEDKSLEFK
-1231 KLTEELAV
+1231 KLSEELAI
-1239 QLGIYS
+1239 QLDICC

-1250 LLQAKT
+1250 LLEAKT
-1256 DELINISSSKIDAIL
+1256 NELINISSSKTNAIL

-1282 KVKEALLSKTRKVSE
+1282 KVKEALLIKTCTVSE

-1307 EQNALTSSFQHATHQ
+1307 EQNALNISFQQATHQ
-1322 LEEKESQIKS
+1322 LEEKENQIKS

-1337 EGLVTEKEALQK
+1337 ESLVTEKEALQK
-1349 EGGSQQQAASE
+1349 EGGNQQQAASE

-1388 KKAEID
+1388 KKIEIS

-1408 NSISLTEKE
+1408 NSISLSEKE
-1417 AAVASLSKRYDE
+1417 AAISSLRKQYDE
-1429 AQRGLLDQVQD
+1429 EKHELLDQVQD
-1440 LSLKVETLSKEKISA
+1440 LSLKVDTLSKEKMSA
-1455 LEQVDHLSN
+1455 LEQVDHWSN

-1475 RFTQY
+1475 RFTQH
-1480 QNTSKELQ
+1480 QNTIKELQ
-1488 TQLELKTKE
+1488 TQLELKSKE
-1497 ASEKAEQIA
+1497 AHEKDEKIN
-1506 LLKEDLDKQNKRLEC
+1506 LLKEDLDQQNKRFDC
-1521 LKAEM
+1521 LKGEM
-1526 EDKKSEMEKKECD
+1526 EDKQSKMEKKECN

-1545 TQAARIVELEEHAA
+1545 TQTARIMELEDHIT
-1559 QNTMEIESLNEVLKN
+1559 QKTIEIETLNEVLKN
-1574 YNQQKDIEEKEMTQK
+1574 YNQQKDIEHKELVQK
-1589 LQHIQELGEEKDNRV
+1589 LQHFQELGEEKDNRV
-1604 KEAEEKVLRLENQM
+1604 KEAEEKILTLENQVY
-1618 SSMKSELEA
+1618 SMKAELET
-1627 KKEELEHVNSSVK
+1627 KKKELEHVNLSVK

-1648 LEERLELESAA
+1648 LEDRLESESAA

-1685 KEQQYRK
+1685 KEEQYK
-1692 DTESHLSELNTKL
+1692 KGTESHLSELNTKL
-1705 QEREREIH
+1705 QEKEREVHI
-1713 TLQEK
+1713 LEEK
-1718 LKSMENSPQSETP
+1718 LKSVESSQSETLIVP
-1731 VVSRSA
+1731 RSA
-1737 KDVAVCTEGE
+1737 KNVAACTEQE
-1747 AADSRGCVQ
+1747 ADSQGCMQ
-1756 KACEEKISVLEGN
+1756 KTHEEKISILQRN
-1769 LIKKEKLL
+1769 LTEKEKLL
-1777 QRLEQEKEEIVS
+1777 PRVGQEKEETVS
-1789 SHSEMQCRYQE
+1789 SHSETQCKYQE
-1800 LLIKVE
+1800 LLIKLE

-1819 NHLQEELEEKT
+1819 GHLQEELEEKNK
-1830 RKYSLLVSQHA
+1830 KYSLIVSQHV
-1841 EEEGGKKDIG
+1841 EEEGGKNNIQ

-1859 VDDIQKSLQEK
+1859 FDDVQKILQEK
-1870 DLTCQIL
+1870 ELTCQIL
-1877 EQKIKELDSCLLREK
+1877 EQKIKELDSCLVRQK
-1892 EGHRIEIKELT
+1892 EVHRVEMEALT
-1903 SKFEKLQALQQMGG
+1903 SKYEKLQALQQMDG
-1917 KSKPI
+1917 KNKPT
-1922 EVLEENAE
+1922 ELLEENTDE
-1930 EASTSHVVQPQLL
+1930 KSKSHLVQPKLL
-1943 SNVEAEHNDLACKLA
+1943 SNMEAQHNDLEFKLA
-1958 GAEQEKQKLSQE
+1958 GAEREKQKLGKE
-1970 IVKLQKDLRMLRK
+1970 IVRLQKDLRMLRK
-1983 EHQQELDIIKKEH
+1983 EHQQELEILKKEY
-1996 EQEMEEKIRQEQ
+1996 EQEREEKIKQEQ

-2021 LMREFHTQ
+2021 LMREFNTQ

-2034 HELEMTI
+2034 QELEMTI
-2041 KETIDKAQE
+2041 KETINKAQE

-2060 EETSQLY
+2060 EETNQLL
-2067 KKIAEKEDDLER
+2067 KKIAEKDDDLKQ

-2094 MTAKVMDLQT
+2094 MTTKVMDLQT
-2104 QLEELQEKY
+2104 QLEELQKKY
-2113 QQRLQQEE
+2113 QQKLEQEE
-2121 NPGNDKVTIMEL
+2121 NPGNDNVTITEL
-2133 QTQLAQKTTV
+2133 QTQLAQKTTL
-2143 ISDAKLKEQ
+2143 ISDSKLKEQ

-2175 TVGTPYKGGNLYRT
+2175 TVGTPYKGGNLYHT

-2211 MGHETKTMAKVI
+2211 MGRETKTMAKVI

-2245 MVSFKIMAPIF
+2245 MFTSPRSGIF
-2256 ILKEWED
+2256 
-2263 WCGASPENCTF
+2263 
-2274 AVLRERSCYSGP
+2274 
-2286 TCSQKT
+2286 
-2292 KRNLTLAH
+2292 
-2300 RMIAGCL
+2300 

>member
-1 MIAEPAFLSE
+1 MFKKLKQKISE
-11 YTIFALDSSKQPK
+11 EQQQLQQALASTQAPSNSSTPTRTRSRTSSFTEQLDEGTPNRE
-24 TQTDSVNAS
+24 NAS
-33 VQATKSPDSV
+33 IQALRSPDSV
-43 NESEPTT
+43 NGSEPTT
-50 PQSADMQS
+50 PQSGDMQS

-65 RVPSVESLFRSP
+65 RVPSMESLFRSP
-77 IKESLFRSSSKESLV
+77 LKESLFRSSSKESLV

-100 NRLDLDSSA
+100 NRFDLDCSVA
-109 VTFDPPSDMESE
+109 TFDPSSDMESE
-121 TEDSLGSLDSLSKE
+121 PEDPLPNLDSLSKE

-144 ERRLNGYKG
+144 ERRLSSYKG

-214 KDQYISVLQTQVSL
+214 KDQHISVLQTQVSL
-228 LKQRLQNG
+228 LKQRLRNG
-236 PMSADLLKPLPQVE
+236 PMNIDLPKPFPQME
-250 PQAEGISKE
+250 PQAEGVSKE
-259 NIDSDVEAGVGD
+259 NTDSDIEPVVVD

-297 TIRSHK
+297 TIQSHK
-303 EKCMLLTSEKEAL
+303 EQCALLTSEKEAL

-401 KEKSERAGKNCIV
+401 KEKSERA
-414 NKEAIE
+414 
-420 IIYYRSRYLF
+420 
-430 SAVFIIAFEE
+430 AFEE

-445 STAQKTEEAR
+445 STAQKTEESR
-455 RKLKADMDEQIK
+455 RKMKAEMDEQIK
-467 ALEKTSEEEHNRLQ
+467 AIEKTREEECSNLQ
-481 QELSRMKQ
+481 QELSRVKQ

-518 ELTKKFHT
+518 ELTKKFQT
-526 QEREFQEQMRVALE
+526 QERQFQEQMKIALE
-540 KSQSEYLKA
+540 KSQSEYMKI

-567 KKAILKESENKLR
+567 KKAILMESENKLR

-597 SSLEKSLQDSKNQ
+597 SSLEKSLQESKNQ
-610 SENLAL
+610 SEDLAV

-626 KEITVMVEK
+626 KEITIMIEE
-635 HKSELERLQHQQ
+635 HKAELESLQHQQ
-647 DNLWTEKFQVLQQ
+647 NALWTEKLQVLKQQ
-660 RYQTETEK
+660 HQTEMEK
-668 LREKYEQEKET
+668 LREKHEQEKET
-679 LLKDKEILFQAHIEE
+679 LLKDKESLFQAHIEE

-713 SSELSEVLKVRDKLE
+713 SSELSEVLKTREKLE
-728 EELSVL
+728 EELSVI
-734 KDQADRVKQELE
+734 KDQADKVKKELE

-751 QKNHHQQQVDNIM
+751 QKSHHQQQVESII
-764 KEQEMSIQRTEKA
+764 KEQEISIQRTEKA

-794 HLKEHQAHVENLEA
+794 HLKEHQARVENLEV
-808 DIKRSEGEL
+808 DIKMSEEEL
-817 QQASAKLDLFQSFQ
+817 RQASAKLALFQSQQ
-831 STTHEQTKA
+831 STTHEQA
-840 YEEQLAQL
+840 RASEEHLAQL
-848 QQKLLDLETENI
+848 QQKLLDLETERI
-860 LLTKQVAEVET
+860 LLSKQVAELET
-871 QKKDVCT
+871 QKKDVCA
-878 ELDTHKIQVQ
+878 ELDTHKVQVQ
-888 DLMQQLEKQNSEV
+888 DLRQQLENQKSEM
-901 EEKVKSLTQLY
+901 EEKLQALTQHY
-912 ESQLRDNNTEQEQTK
+912 ESQLRDTNTEQAQTK
-927 QLLKEKENVILQMR
+927 QSLIEKENIILQMR
-941 EGQSKEIEVLKQKLS
+941 EGQSKEIETLKQKLS
-956 AKEDSIHTLQ
+956 AKEESFSVLH

-972 FKNQE
+972 LKNQE

-988 EMQETLKKKL
+988 EVQETLKKKL
-998 LDQEAKLKK
+998 VDQEAKLKK
-1007 ELENTALELSQKEKQ
+1007 ELENTVLELSEKEKQ
-1022 FNAKILEMAQANSAG
+1022 FNAKIVEIAHANSAG
-1037 ISDAVARLET
+1037 INDAVSRLET
-1047 NQKEQIE
+1047 NQKEQME

-1062 ELNDVASDWERKFN
+1062 ELSDVVSVWEKKLHQ
-1076 RQAEEIEEKHEIQLQ
+1076 QAEELQEKHELQLQ
-1091 EKEQEI
+1091 EKEQEV

-1102 KILIFGCEK
+1102 KILQSGCEK

-1117 MVWLKDEGVKQ
+1117 LTWLKEEGIKQ
-1128 DAVLK
+1128 DTVLR
-1133 ELQEQLNQKAAHVNS
+1133 ELREQIQEKSAHMNS
-1148 LSQNEIKLKAELEK
+1148 LSQNETKLKAQLEK
-1162 LEVDLTHSL
+1162 LKVDLNHSL
-1171 KENTFLQE
+1171 KENTSLQE
-1179 HVAELK
+1179 RIVELE

-1191 KLKVS
+1191 KLRVS
-1196 ELTEKLRT
+1196 ELTDKLKT
-1204 TDEEFQSL
+1204 TDEEVQSL
-1212 KSSHDRSK
+1212 KSSHERNEK
-1220 NILEDKSLEFR
+1220 NLEDKSLEFK
-1231 KLTEELAV
+1231 KLSEELAV
-1239 QLGIYS
+1239 QLDIYS

-1256 DELINISSSKIDAIL
+1256 NELINISSSKINAIL

-1282 KVKEALLSKTRKVSE
+1282 KVKEALVIKTCKASE
-1297 LEAQLRQLTE
+1297 LEAQLRQLRE
-1307 EQNALTSSFQHATHQ
+1307 EQNTLNSSFQQATHQ
-1322 LEEKESQIKS
+1322 LEEKENQIKS
-1332 MKADI
+1332 MKTDI
-1337 EGLVTEKEALQK
+1337 EGLVMEKEALQK
-1349 EGGSQQQAASE
+1349 EGGNQQQAASE

-1388 KKAEID
+1388 KKSEIS
-1394 SLSKQLTDLNVQLQ
+1394 SLSKQLTDLNTHLQ

-1417 AAVASLSKRYDE
+1417 AAISSLSKRYDE
-1429 AQRGLLDQVQD
+1429 QQCELLGQVQD

-1455 LEQVDHLSN
+1455 LEQIDHLSN

-1475 RFTQY
+1475 KFIQY
-1480 QNTSKELQ
+1480 QSTIKDLQ
-1488 TQLELKTKE
+1488 MQLELKAKE
-1497 ASEKAEQIA
+1497 ANKKDEQIHG
-1506 LLKEDLDKQNKRLEC
+1506 LKEDLDQQNERLVC
-1521 LKAEM
+1521 LKSEM
-1526 EDKKSEMEKKECD
+1526 EDKKSKLEKKECN

-1545 TQAARIVELEEHAA
+1545 TQMTRIVELEEHLT
-1559 QNTMEIESLNEVLKN
+1559 QKTTEIESLNEALNN
-1574 YNQQKDIEEKEMTQK
+1574 YNQQKDTEQKEMLQK

-1604 KEAEEKVLRLENQM
+1604 KEAEEKVSRLEKQV

-1627 KKEELEHVNSSVK
+1627 KKKELEHANSGMK
-1640 SKEEELKA
+1640 GKEEELKA
-1648 LEERLELESAA
+1648 LEDRLELESAA
-1659 KLAELKKK
+1659 RLAELKKK

-1685 KEQQYRK
+1685 KEQQYIK
-1692 DTESHLSELNTKL
+1692 DTEGHLTKL
-1705 QEREREIH
+1705 QEKEREIQV
-1713 TLQEK
+1713 LEEK
-1718 LKSMENSPQSETP
+1718 LKGPPQSGASVIP
-1731 VVSRSA
+1731 RSA
-1737 KDVAVCTEGE
+1737 EHVASCAEQNVDPE
-1747 AADSRGCVQ
+1747 GCVQ
-1756 KACEEKISVLEGN
+1756 KAYDDKISALQRSLME
-1769 LIKKEKLL
+1769 KEKLL
-1777 QRLEQEKEEIVS
+1777 QRLEQEKEETIS

-1800 LLIKVE
+1800 LLIKIE

-1819 NHLQEELEEKT
+1819 NHLQEELEEKSK
-1830 RKYSLLVSQHA
+1830 KYSLIASQRV
-1841 EEEGGKKDIG
+1841 EEEGGKNNVG
-1851 AKQNLENV
+1851 AKQNLEDV
-1859 VDDIQKSLQEK
+1859 VDDVQKALHEK
-1870 DLTCQIL
+1870 ELACQFL
-1877 EQKIKELDSCLLREK
+1877 EQKIKELDSCLVRER
-1892 EGHRIEIKELT
+1892 EGHRVEMEELT
-1903 SKFEKLQALQQMGG
+1903 SKFEKLQALQQQVDGKNKPTEALDESG
-1917 KSKPI
+1917 EEKSK
-1922 EVLEENAE
+1922 
-1930 EASTSHVVQPQLL
+1930 SHAVQPRLPG
-1943 SNVEAEHNDLACKLA
+1943 NMEAEHNDLEFKLA
-1958 GAEQEKQKLSQE
+1958 GAEQEKQKLGKE

-1983 EHQQELDIIKKEH
+1983 EHQQELDIMKKEY
-1996 EQEMEEKIRQEQ
+1996 EQEMEEKIKQEQ

-2034 HELEMTI
+2034 QELEMTI

-2060 EETSQLY
+2060 EETNQLY
-2067 KKIAEKEDDLER
+2067 KKIAEKEDDLQR

-2104 QLEELQEKY
+2104 QLEELRNKY
-2113 QQRLQQEE
+2113 QERLQQEE
-2121 NPGNDKVTIMEL
+2121 SPGNDKITIMEL
-2133 QTQLAQKTTV
+2133 QTQLAQKTTL
-2143 ISDAKLKEQ
+2143 ISDSKLKEQ

-2175 TVGTPYKGGNLYRT
+2175 TVGTPYKGGNLYHT
-2189 DVSLFGE
+2189 DVSLLGE

-2211 MGHETKTMAKVI
+2211 MGRETKTMAKVI

-2245 MVSFKIMAPIF
+2245 MS
-2256 ILKEWED
+2256 W
-2263 WCGASPENCTF
+2263 
-2274 AVLRERSCYSGP
+2274 LRSS
-2286 TCSQKT
+2286 S
-2292 KRNLTLAH
+2292 
-2300 RMIAGCL
+2300 

>member
-1 MIAEPAFLSE
+1 MFKKLKQKISEEQQQLQQALASPQASSSSSTPTRTRSRTSSFTESLDEGTPNRELLAGMIAEPAFLSE

-24 TQTDSVNAS
+24 TQTESVNAS
-33 VQATKSPDSV
+33 FQATKSPDSV
-43 NESEPTT
+43 NGSEPTT
-50 PQSADMQS
+50 PQSSDTQS

-77 IKESLFRSSSKESLV
+77 VKESLVRSSSKESLV

-100 NRLDLDSSA
+100 NRFDLDSSA
-109 VTFDPPSDMESE
+109 AFFDPPSDMESE
-121 TEDSLGSLDSLSKE
+121 TEDSLGNLDSLSKE
-135 QLIQWLRRM
+135 QLIQWLRRT

-153 KCSELVTA
+153 KCCELVTA
-161 YQTLQRE
+161 YQTLHRE

-228 LKQRLQNG
+228 LKQRLRNG
-236 PMSADLLKPLPQVE
+236 PVNADLPKPLPQME
-250 PQAEGISKE
+250 PEAEGVTKE
-259 NIDSDVEAGVGD
+259 NTDSDVEPVVGD
-271 GASAKTLEVLQQRVK
+271 GASAKAVEALQQRVK

-303 EKCMLLTSEKEAL
+303 EQCAQLTSEKEAL

-327 EKMKEL
+327 EKM
-333 HMAEKTKLI
+333 
-342 TQLRDAKNL
+342 
-351 IEQLEQDKGMVIA
+351 KGMVIA

-401 KEKSERAGKNCIV
+401 KEKSERA
-414 NKEAIE
+414 
-420 IIYYRSRYLF
+420 
-430 SAVFIIAFEE
+430 AFEE

-455 RKLKADMDEQIK
+455 RKMKAEMDEQIK
-467 ALEKTSEEEHNRLQ
+467 AIEKASEEERVRLQ
-481 QELSRMKQ
+481 QELSCVKQ

-498 SEQIAKLQKLHEEE
+498 SEQIAKLQKLHEKE

-518 ELTKKFHT
+518 ELTKKLQT
-526 QEREFQEQMRVALE
+526 QETEFQEQMRIALE
-540 KSQSEYLKA
+540 KSQSEYLKI
-549 TQEKEQQESL
+549 TQEKDQQESL

-567 KKAILKESENKLR
+567 KKAILTESENKLR
-580 DLQQEA
+580 DLKQEA

-597 SSLEKSLQDSKNQ
+597 SSLEKSLQENKNQ
-610 SENLAL
+610 SEDLTS

-626 KEITVMVEK
+626 KEITIMVEK
-635 HKSELERLQHQQ
+635 HKTELESLQHQQ
-647 DNLWTEKFQVLQQ
+647 DNIWTEKLQVLKQQ
-660 RYQTETEK
+660 HQTEMEE

-679 LLKDKEILFQAHIEE
+679 LVKDRETLFQAHIEE

-713 SSELSEVLKVRDKLE
+713 SSELSEVLKTRDKLE

-751 QKNHHQQQVDNIM
+751 QKNHHQQQVDNII
-764 KEQEMSIQRTEKA
+764 KEQEISIQRTEKA

-784 LGLLLKEKDK
+784 LGLLLKEKDR
-794 HLKEHQAHVENLEA
+794 HLKEHQARVESLEA

-817 QQASAKLDLFQSFQ
+817 QQASTKLELFQSLQ
-831 STTHEQTKA
+831 NTTHEQAKVH
-840 YEEQLAQL
+840 EEQLAQL
-848 QQKLLDLETENI
+848 QQQLLDLETERI
-860 LLTKQVAEVET
+860 LLTKQVAEVEA
-871 QKKDVCT
+871 QKKDVCA
-878 ELDTHKIQVQ
+878 ELDAHKIQVQ
-888 DLMQQLEKQNSEV
+888 DLLQKLEKQNREM

-912 ESQLRDNNTEQEQTK
+912 ESQLKDNNTEQEQRK
-927 QLLKEKENVILQMR
+927 QLLMEKENVILQMR
-941 EGQSKEIEVLKQKLS
+941 EAQSKETEILKQKLS
-956 AKEDSIHTLQ
+956 AKEDSIRVLQ
-966 EEYETK
+966 EEYEAK

-988 EMQETLKKKL
+988 EMQEILKKKL

-1037 ISDAVARLET
+1037 INDAVSRLET

-1054 SLTEVHRR
+1054 SLTEAHRR
-1062 ELNDVASDWERKFN
+1062 ELDDFIAVWERKLSQ
-1076 RQAEEIEEKHEIQLQ
+1076 QAEELQEKHDIQLQ
-1091 EKEQEI
+1091 EKEQEV

-1102 KILIFGCEK
+1102 KMLLFGCEK

-1117 MVWLKDEGVKQ
+1117 MAWLKEEGARQ
-1128 DAVLK
+1128 DTALK
-1133 ELQEQLNQKAAHVNS
+1133 ELQGQLKQNAALMDS
-1148 LSQNEIKLKAELEK
+1148 LTQNEAKLKAELEK
-1162 LEVDLTHSL
+1162 LEVDLNGSL
-1171 KENTFLQE
+1171 KENIFLQE
-1179 HVAELK
+1179 QVAELK
-1185 MLAEKD
+1185 VLAEKD
-1191 KLKVS
+1191 RLKVL
-1196 ELTEKLRT
+1196 EFTEKLKT

-1212 KSSHDRSK
+1212 KSSHDSSK
-1220 NILEDKSLEFR
+1220 KSLEDKSLEFK
-1231 KLTEELAV
+1231 KLSEELAV
-1239 QLGIYS
+1239 QLDIYS

-1256 DELINISSSKIDAIL
+1256 SELIDISSSKISAIL
-1271 SRISHCQHHTT
+1271 SRISHCQQHTA
-1282 KVKEALLSKTRKVSE
+1282 KVKEALLSKTCQVSE

-1307 EQNALTSSFQHATHQ
+1307 EQNILNSSFQHAAHQ
-1322 LEEKESQIKS
+1322 LEEKESQIQS

-1349 EGGSQQQAASE
+1349 EGGNQQQAASE

-1379 TLMKEELKE
+1379 TMMKEELKE
-1388 KKAEID
+1388 KKAEIS
-1394 SLSKQLTDLNVQLQ
+1394 SLSKQLADLNAQLQ
-1408 NSISLTEKE
+1408 NSISLAEKE
-1417 AAVASLSKRYDE
+1417 AAISSLSKRHDE
-1429 AQRGLLDQVQD
+1429 AQQELLDQVRD
-1440 LSLKVETLSKEKISA
+1440 LSLKVETLSKEKTSA
-1455 LEQVDHLSN
+1455 LEQADHLSI

-1488 TQLELKTKE
+1488 VQLELKTKE
-1497 ASEKAEQIA
+1497 TSEKEEQLT
-1506 LLKEDLDKQNKRLEC
+1506 LLKEDLDQQKKRFEY
-1521 LKAEM
+1521 LKSEM
-1526 EDKKSEMEKKECD
+1526 EDKKSEMEKRD
-1539 LETELK
+1539 FNLETELK
-1545 TQAARIVELEEHAA
+1545 TQTVRIVELEEHVA
-1559 QNTMEIESLNEVLKN
+1559 QKTIEIESLNEVLKN
-1574 YNQQKDIEEKEMTQK
+1574 YHQQKDSEQKEMIQK

-1604 KEAEEKVLRLENQM
+1604 KEAEEKVLRLEEQA
-1618 SSMKSELEA
+1618 SSMKSELESV
-1627 KKEELEHVNSSVK
+1627 KKELEHVNSIVK
-1640 SKEEELKA
+1640 GKEEELKA
-1648 LEERLELESAA
+1648 LEDRLELEGAA

-1692 DTESHLSELNTKL
+1692 DKESHLSELTTKL
-1705 QEREREIH
+1705 QERDREIH
-1713 TLQEK
+1713 ILEEK
-1718 LKSMENSPQSETP
+1718 LKSAESSPQSETS
-1731 VVSRSA
+1731 VVPRLSEN
-1737 KDVAVCTEGE
+1737 VAVCTEQE
-1747 AADSRGCVQ
+1747 EADSQGCVHN
-1756 KACEEKISVLEGN
+1756 ACEEKLGVLQRN
-1769 LIKKEKLL
+1769 LIEKEMLV
-1777 QRLEQEKEEIVS
+1777 QRLEQEKEEIIS
-1789 SHSEMQCRYQE
+1789 SHSEIQCRYQE
-1800 LLIKVE
+1800 LLIKIE
-1806 HAEAKQHEDQVMI
+1806 QAEAKQHEDRVMI
-1819 NHLQEELEEKT
+1819 NQLQEELEGKN
-1830 RKYSLLVSQHA
+1830 KKHSLVSSQHLEA
-1841 EEEGGKKDIG
+1841 EGDKNNAG

-1859 VDDIQKSLQEK
+1859 VDNVQKTLQGE

-1877 EQKIKELDSCLLREK
+1877 EQKMKELDSCLLKER
-1892 EGHRIEIKELT
+1892 EGHRIEIEELT
-1903 SKFEKLQALQQMGG
+1903 SKLESLQALQQMNG
-1917 KSKPI
+1917 KSKPT
-1922 EVLEENAE
+1922 EVLEEGAE
-1930 EASTSHVVQPQLL
+1930 GKSTSHVVQPSSL
-1943 SNVEAEHNDLACKLA
+1943 SNMEADHNDLEFKLA
-1958 GAEQEKQKLSQE
+1958 GAEQEKRKLSQE
-1970 IVKLQKDLRMLRK
+1970 VVKLQKDIRMLRK
-1983 EHQQELDIIKKEH
+1983 EHQQELDIIKKEY
-1996 EQEMEEKIRQEQ
+1996 EKEMEEKIKQEQ

-2034 HELEMTI
+2034 QELEMTI

-2060 EETSQLY
+2060 EETNQLY
-2067 KKIAEKEDDLER
+2067 KKIAEKEDDLKR

-2094 MTAKVMDLQT
+2094 MTAKVTDLQT
-2104 QLEELQEKY
+2104 QFEDLQKKY
-2113 QQRLQQEE
+2113 QQRLEQEE
-2121 NPGNDKVTIMEL
+2121 TPGSDKVTIMEL
-2133 QTQLAQKTTV
+2133 QTQLAQKTTL
-2143 ISDAKLKEQ
+2143 ISDSKLKEQ

-2175 TVGTPYKGGNLYRT
+2175 TVGTPYRGGNLYHT

-2211 MGHETKTMAKVI
+2211 MGRETKTMAKVI

-2245 MVSFKIMAPIF
+2245 MS
-2256 ILKEWED
+2256 W
-2263 WCGASPENCTF
+2263 
-2274 AVLRERSCYSGP
+2274 LRPSS
-2286 TCSQKT
+2286 
-2292 KRNLTLAH
+2292 
-2300 RMIAGCL
+2300 

>member
-1 MIAEPAFLSE
+1 MFKKLKQKISEEQQQLQQALASTLASSNSSTPTRTRSRTSSLTEQLDEGTPNRELLAGMIAEPAFLSE

-24 TQTDSVNAS
+24 TQTDGVTAS
-33 VQATKSPDSV
+33 IQAMKSPDSI
-43 NESEPTT
+43 NGSEPTT
-50 PQSADMQS
+50 PQSGDMQS
-58 FAQKLQL
+58 LAQKLQL

-77 IKESLFRSSSKESLV
+77 MKESLFRSSSKESLV

-109 VTFDPPSDMESE
+109 ATFDPPSDMESE
-121 TEDSLGSLDSLSKE
+121 TEDSLGNLDSLSKE
-135 QLIQWLRRM
+135 HLIQWLRRM

-228 LKQRLQNG
+228 LKQRLRNG
-236 PMSADLLKPLPQVE
+236 PMNADLPKPLSQMEPEAECVTKENTDGDVE
-250 PQAEGISKE
+250 P
-259 NIDSDVEAGVGD
+259 VVGD
-271 GASAKTLEVLQQRVK
+271 GASAKTLEILQQRVK

-303 EKCMLLTSEKEAL
+303 EQCMLLTSEKEAL

-372 TLEMKEE
+372 TLEIKEE
-379 EIAQLRSRIKQMT
+379 EIAQLRSHIKQMT
-392 TQGEELREQ
+392 SQGEELREQ
-401 KEKSERAGKNCIV
+401 KEKSERA
-414 NKEAIE
+414 
-420 IIYYRSRYLF
+420 
-430 SAVFIIAFEE
+430 AFEE

-455 RKLKADMDEQIK
+455 RKMKAEMEEQIK
-467 ALEKTSEEEHNRLQ
+467 AIEKTSEEERNRLQ
-481 QELSRMKQ
+481 QELGHVKQ
-489 EVVDVTKKS
+489 EVVHVMKKS

-518 ELTKKFHT
+518 ELTKKFQT
-526 QEREFQEQMRVALE
+526 QEREFQEQMKVALE
-540 KSQSEYLKA
+540 KRQSEYLKI

-567 KKAILKESENKLR
+567 KKAILTESENKLW

-597 SSLEKSLQDSKNQ
+597 SSLEKSLQENKNQ
-610 SENLAL
+610 SEDLTI

-635 HKSELERLQHQQ
+635 HKTELESLQHQQ
-647 DNLWTEKFQVLQQ
+647 DNLWTEKLQVLKQQ
-660 RYQTETEK
+660 HQTEMEK
-668 LREKYEQEKET
+668 LREKFEQEKVT
-679 LLKDKEILFQAHIEE
+679 LFNDREVLFQAHIEE

-713 SSELSEVLKVRDKLE
+713 SSELSEVLKARDKLE

-734 KDQADRVKQELE
+734 KDQADRVKRELE

-751 QKNHHQQQVDNIM
+751 QKSHHQQQVDSII

-794 HLKEHQAHVENLEA
+794 HLEEHQAHVENLEA
-808 DIKRSEGEL
+808 DLKRSEGEL
-817 QQASAKLDLFQSFQ
+817 QQVSAKLELFQSLQ
-831 STTHEQTKA
+831 KTMHEQVET

-848 QQKLLDLETENI
+848 QQKLLDSETKRI
-860 LLTKQVAEVET
+860 LLTKQVAEVDT
-871 QKKDVCT
+871 QKKDVCA
-878 ELDTHKIQVQ
+878 ELDAHKIKVQ
-888 DLMQQLEKQNSEV
+888 DLMQQLEKQNSEM
-901 EEKVKSLTQLY
+901 EEKVKSLTQHY
-912 ESQLRDNNTEQEQTK
+912 ESQLKDNIEQEQTK
-927 QLLKEKENVILQMR
+927 QLLMEKENVILQMR
-941 EGQSKEIEVLKQKLS
+941 EGQSKEIEILKQKLS
-956 AKEDSIHTLQ
+956 AKEDSIRVLQ

-977 KKMEKI
+977 KKIEKI

-1037 ISDAVARLET
+1037 INDAVSRLET

-1062 ELNDVASDWERKFN
+1062 ELNDVIAVWEQKLN
-1076 RQAEEIEEKHEIQLQ
+1076 QQAEELQEKHEIQLQ
-1091 EKEQEI
+1091 EKEQEV

-1102 KILIFGCEK
+1102 KVLIFGCEK

-1117 MVWLKDEGVKQ
+1117 MAWLKEEGAKQ
-1128 DAVLK
+1128 DTVLK
-1133 ELQEQLNQKAAHVNS
+1133 ELQEQLNQKAAHMVS
-1148 LSQNEIKLKAELEK
+1148 VSQNEAKLKAELEK
-1162 LEVDLTHSL
+1162 LEGDLNHSL

-1196 ELTEKLRT
+1196 ELTEKLKT

-1212 KSSHDRSK
+1212 KSSHDRTKKS
-1220 NILEDKSLEFR
+1220 LEDKRLEFK
-1231 KLTEELAV
+1231 KLSEELAV
-1239 QLGIYS
+1239 QLDIYS

-1250 LLQAKT
+1250 LLRAKAS
-1256 DELINISSSKIDAIL
+1256 ELIHISSSKINAIL
-1271 SRISHCQHHTT
+1271 SRVSHCQHDTT
-1282 KVKEALLSKTRKVSE
+1282 KVKEALLSKTCKVSE

-1307 EQNALTSSFQHATHQ
+1307 EQHTLNSSLQHATHQ

-1349 EGGSQQQAASE
+1349 EGGNQQQAASE

-1379 TLMKEELKE
+1379 TSMKEELKE
-1388 KKAEID
+1388 KKAEIS
-1394 SLSKQLTDLNVQLQ
+1394 SLSKQLTDMSAQLQ

-1417 AAVASLSKRYDE
+1417 AAISSLSKQRDE
-1429 AQRGLLDQVQD
+1429 AQQELLDQVRD
-1440 LSLKVETLSKEKISA
+1440 LSLKVETLSKEKTSA
-1455 LEQVDHLSN
+1455 LEQAN

-1488 TQLELKTKE
+1488 MQLELKTKE
-1497 ASEKAEQIA
+1497 TSEKDEQIT
-1506 LLKEDLDKQNKRLEC
+1506 LLKEDLDQQKKRIEY
-1521 LKAEM
+1521 LKGEV
-1526 EDKKSEMEKKECD
+1526 EDKKSKMEKKERN
-1539 LETELK
+1539 LQTELK
-1545 TQAARIVELEEHAA
+1545 TQTARIVELEEHVT
-1559 QNTMEIESLNEVLKN
+1559 QKTIEIESLNEVLKN
-1574 YNQQKDIEEKEMTQK
+1574 YNQQKDIERKEMIQK

-1604 KEAEEKVLRLENQM
+1604 KEAEEKVLSLEKQA
-1618 SSMKSELEA
+1618 SSMKSELEST
-1627 KKEELEHVNSSVK
+1627 KKELEHVNSIVK

-1648 LEERLELESAA
+1648 LEDRLELESAA
-1659 KLAELKKK
+1659 KLGELKKK

-1685 KEQQYRK
+1685 KEQQYRR
-1692 DTESHLSELNTKL
+1692 DRESHLSELNTKL
-1705 QEREREIH
+1705 QEREKEIH
-1713 TLQEK
+1713 VLEEK
-1718 LKSMENSPQSETP
+1718 LKSVGSSPQSETSVAP
-1731 VVSRSA
+1731 RSA
-1737 KDVAVCTEGE
+1737 ENE
-1747 AADSRGCVQ
+1747 AARAEQEEAESPGCVQ
-1756 KACEEKISVLEGN
+1756 KACEEKIRVLRRN
-1769 LIKKEKLL
+1769 LIEKEKLS
-1777 QRLEQEKEEIVS
+1777 QRLEQEKEDTIS
-1789 SHSEMQCRYQE
+1789 SHSEMQCKYQE

-1806 HAEAKQHEDQVMI
+1806 QAEAKQHEDQVMI
-1819 NHLQEELEEKT
+1819 KHLQEELEEKN
-1830 RKYSLLVSQHA
+1830 KYSLLVSHHV
-1841 EEEGGKKDIG
+1841 EEEGSKNNIG

-1859 VDDIQKSLQEK
+1859 VDGVQKALQEK

-1877 EQKIKELDSCLLREK
+1877 EQKIKELDSCLLRER
-1892 EGHRIEIKELT
+1892 EGHRVEIEALI
-1903 SKFEKLQALQQMGG
+1903 SKLERVQALQQQMDG
-1917 KSKPI
+1917 KSKPM
-1922 EVLEENAE
+1922 EVLEESAE
-1930 EASTSHVVQPQLL
+1930 EKSKSHVVQPSLL
-1943 SNVEAEHNDLACKLA
+1943 CNMEAEHNDLEFKLA

-1970 IVKLQKDLRMLRK
+1970 VVKLQKDLRMLRK
-1983 EHQQELDIIKKEH
+1983 EHQQELDIIKKEY
-1996 EQEMEEKIRQEQ
+1996 EQEMEEKIKQEQ

-2034 HELEMTI
+2034 QELEMTI

-2060 EETSQLY
+2060 EETNQLY
-2067 KKIAEKEDDLER
+2067 KKIVEKEDDLKR

-2088 DAREEE
+2088 DAHEEE
-2094 MTAKVMDLQT
+2094 MTAKVRDLQT
-2104 QLEELQEKY
+2104 QLEELQKKY
-2113 QQRLQQEE
+2113 QQRLEQEE

-2133 QTQLAQKTTV
+2133 QTQLAQKTTL
-2143 ISDAKLKEQ
+2143 ISDSKLKEQ

-2165 KKYEKNVYAT
+2165 KEYEKNVYAT
-2175 TVGTPYKGGNLYRT
+2175 TVGTPYKGGNLYHT
-2189 DVSLFGE
+2189 NVSLFGE

-2211 MGHETKTMAKVI
+2211 MGRETKTMAKVI

-2245 MVSFKIMAPIF
+2245 MYTSPRSGIF
-2256 ILKEWED
+2256 
-2263 WCGASPENCTF
+2263 
-2274 AVLRERSCYSGP
+2274 
-2286 TCSQKT
+2286 
-2292 KRNLTLAH
+2292 
-2300 RMIAGCL
+2300 

>member
-1 MIAEPAFLSE
+1 MFKKLKQKISE
-11 YTIFALDSSKQPK
+11 EQQQLQQALASTQAPSNSSTPTRTRSRTSSFTEQLDEGTPNRE
-24 TQTDSVNAS
+24 NAS
-33 VQATKSPDSV
+33 IQALRSPDSV
-43 NESEPTT
+43 NGSEPTT
-50 PQSADMQS
+50 PQSGDMQS

-65 RVPSVESLFRSP
+65 RVPSMESLFRSP
-77 IKESLFRSSSKESLV
+77 LKESLFRSSSKESLV

-100 NRLDLDSSA
+100 NRFDLDCSVA
-109 VTFDPPSDMESE
+109 TFDPSSDMESE
-121 TEDSLGSLDSLSKE
+121 PEDPLPNLDSLSKE

-144 ERRLNGYKG
+144 ERRLSSYKG

-214 KDQYISVLQTQVSL
+214 KDQHISVLQTQVSL
-228 LKQRLQNG
+228 LKQRLRNG
-236 PMSADLLKPLPQVE
+236 PMNIDLPKPFPQME
-250 PQAEGISKE
+250 PQAEGVSKE
-259 NIDSDVEAGVGD
+259 NTDSDIEPVVVD

-297 TIRSHK
+297 TIQSHK
-303 EKCMLLTSEKEAL
+303 EQCALLTSEKEAL

-401 KEKSERAGKNCIV
+401 KEKSERA
-414 NKEAIE
+414 
-420 IIYYRSRYLF
+420 
-430 SAVFIIAFEE
+430 AFEE

-445 STAQKTEEAR
+445 STAQKTEESR
-455 RKLKADMDEQIK
+455 RKMKAEMDEQIK
-467 ALEKTSEEEHNRLQ
+467 AIEKTREEERSNLQ
-481 QELSRMKQ
+481 QELSRVKQ

-518 ELTKKFHT
+518 ELTKKFQT
-526 QEREFQEQMRVALE
+526 QERQFQEQMKIALE
-540 KSQSEYLKA
+540 KSQSEYMKI

-567 KKAILKESENKLR
+567 KKAILMESENKLR

-597 SSLEKSLQDSKNQ
+597 TSLEKSLQESKNQ
-610 SENLAL
+610 SEDLAV

-626 KEITVMVEK
+626 KEITIMVEE
-635 HKSELERLQHQQ
+635 HKAELESLQHQQ
-647 DNLWTEKFQVLQQ
+647 DALWTEKLQVLKQQ
-660 RYQTETEK
+660 HQTEMEK
-668 LREKYEQEKET
+668 LREKHEQEKET
-679 LLKDKEILFQAHIEE
+679 LLKDKESLFQAHIEE

-713 SSELSEVLKVRDKLE
+713 SSELSEVLKTREKLE
-728 EELSVL
+728 EELSVI
-734 KDQADRVKQELE
+734 KDQADKVKKELE

-751 QKNHHQQQVDNIM
+751 QKSHHQQQVESII
-764 KEQEMSIQRTEKA
+764 KEKEISIQRTEKA

-794 HLKEHQAHVENLEA
+794 HLKEHQARVENLEV
-808 DIKRSEGEL
+808 DIKMSEEEL
-817 QQASAKLDLFQSFQ
+817 RQASAKLALFQSQQ
-831 STTHEQTKA
+831 STTHEQA
-840 YEEQLAQL
+840 RASEEHLAQL
-848 QQKLLDLETENI
+848 QQKLLDLETERI
-860 LLTKQVAEVET
+860 FLTKQVAEVET
-871 QKKDVCT
+871 QKKDVCA
-878 ELDTHKIQVQ
+878 ELDTHKVQVQ
-888 DLMQQLEKQNSEV
+888 DLRQQLENQKSEM
-901 EEKVKSLTQLY
+901 EEKLQALTQHY
-912 ESQLRDNNTEQEQTK
+912 ESQLRDTNTEQAQTK
-927 QLLKEKENVILQMR
+927 QSLIEKENIILQMR
-941 EGQSKEIEVLKQKLS
+941 EGQSKEIETLKQKLS
-956 AKEDSIHTLQ
+956 AKEESFSVLH

-972 FKNQE
+972 LKNQE

-988 EMQETLKKKL
+988 EVQETLKKKL
-998 LDQEAKLKK
+998 VDQEAKLKK
-1007 ELENTALELSQKEKQ
+1007 ELENTVLELSEKEKQ
-1022 FNAKILEMAQANSAG
+1022 FNAKIVEIAHANSAG
-1037 ISDAVARLET
+1037 INDAVSRLET
-1047 NQKEQIE
+1047 NQKEQME

-1062 ELNDVASDWERKFN
+1062 ELSDVVSVWEKKLHQ
-1076 RQAEEIEEKHEIQLQ
+1076 QAEELQEKHELQLQ
-1091 EKEQEI
+1091 EKEQEV

-1102 KILIFGCEK
+1102 KILQSGCEK

-1117 MVWLKDEGVKQ
+1117 LTWLKEEGIKQ
-1128 DAVLK
+1128 DTVLR
-1133 ELQEQLNQKAAHVNS
+1133 ELREQIQEKSAHMNS
-1148 LSQNEIKLKAELEK
+1148 LSQNETKLKAQLEK
-1162 LEVDLTHSL
+1162 LEVDLNHSL
-1171 KENTFLQE
+1171 KENTSLQE
-1179 HVAELK
+1179 RIVELE

-1196 ELTEKLRT
+1196 ELTDKLQT
-1204 TDEEFQSL
+1204 TDEEVQSL
-1212 KSSHDRSK
+1212 KSSHERNEK
-1220 NILEDKSLEFR
+1220 NLEDKSLEFK
-1231 KLTEELAV
+1231 KLSEELAV
-1239 QLGIYS
+1239 QLDIYS

-1256 DELINISSSKIDAIL
+1256 NELINISSSKINAIL

-1282 KVKEALLSKTRKVSE
+1282 KVKEALVIKTCKASE
-1297 LEAQLRQLTE
+1297 LEAQLRQLRE
-1307 EQNALTSSFQHATHQ
+1307 EQNTLNSSFQQATHQ
-1322 LEEKESQIKS
+1322 LEEKENQIKS
-1332 MKADI
+1332 MKTDI
-1337 EGLVTEKEALQK
+1337 EGLVMEKEALQK
-1349 EGGSQQQAASE
+1349 EGGNQQQAASE

-1388 KKAEID
+1388 KKSEIS
-1394 SLSKQLTDLNVQLQ
+1394 SLSKQLTDLNTHLQ

-1417 AAVASLSKRYDE
+1417 AAISSLSKRYDE
-1429 AQRGLLDQVQD
+1429 QQCELLGQVQD

-1455 LEQVDHLSN
+1455 LEQIDHLSN

-1475 RFTQY
+1475 KFIQY
-1480 QNTSKELQ
+1480 QSTIKDLQ
-1488 TQLELKTKE
+1488 MQLELKAKE
-1497 ASEKAEQIA
+1497 ANKKDEQIHG
-1506 LLKEDLDKQNKRLEC
+1506 LKEDLDQQNERLVC
-1521 LKAEM
+1521 LKSEM
-1526 EDKKSEMEKKECD
+1526 EDKKSKLEKKECN

-1545 TQAARIVELEEHAA
+1545 TQMTRIVELEEHLT
-1559 QNTMEIESLNEVLKN
+1559 QKTTEIESLNEALNN
-1574 YNQQKDIEEKEMTQK
+1574 YNQQKDTEQKEMLQK

-1604 KEAEEKVLRLENQM
+1604 KEAEEKVSRLEKQV

-1627 KKEELEHVNSSVK
+1627 KKKELEHANSGMK
-1640 SKEEELKA
+1640 GKEEELKA
-1648 LEERLELESAA
+1648 LEDRLELESAA

-1685 KEQQYRK
+1685 KEQQYKK
-1692 DTESHLSELNTKL
+1692 DTEGHLTKL
-1705 QEREREIH
+1705 QEKEREIQV
-1713 TLQEK
+1713 LEEK
-1718 LKSMENSPQSETP
+1718 LKGPPQSGASVIP
-1731 VVSRSA
+1731 RSA
-1737 KDVAVCTEGE
+1737 EHVASCAEQNVDLE
-1747 AADSRGCVQ
+1747 GCVQ
-1756 KACEEKISVLEGN
+1756 KAYDDKISALQRSLME
-1769 LIKKEKLL
+1769 KEKLL
-1777 QRLEQEKEEIVS
+1777 QRLEQEKEETIS

-1800 LLIKVE
+1800 LLIKIE

-1819 NHLQEELEEKT
+1819 NHLQEELEEKSK
-1830 RKYSLLVSQHA
+1830 KYSLIASQRV
-1841 EEEGGKKDIG
+1841 EEEGGKNNVG
-1851 AKQNLENV
+1851 AKQNLEDV
-1859 VDDIQKSLQEK
+1859 VDDVQKALQEK
-1870 DLTCQIL
+1870 ELACQIL
-1877 EQKIKELDSCLLREK
+1877 EQKIKELDSCLVRER
-1892 EGHRIEIKELT
+1892 EGHRVEMEELT
-1903 SKFEKLQALQQMGG
+1903 SKFEKLQALQQQVDGKNKPTEALDESG
-1917 KSKPI
+1917 EEKSK
-1922 EVLEENAE
+1922 
-1930 EASTSHVVQPQLL
+1930 SHAVQPRLPG
-1943 SNVEAEHNDLACKLA
+1943 NMEAEHNDLEFKLA
-1958 GAEQEKQKLSQE
+1958 GAEQEKQKLGKE

-1983 EHQQELDIIKKEH
+1983 EHQQELDIMKKEY
-1996 EQEMEEKIRQEQ
+1996 EQEMEEKIKQEQ

-2034 HELEMTI
+2034 QELEMTI

-2060 EETSQLY
+2060 EETNQLY
-2067 KKIAEKEDDLER
+2067 KKIAEKEDDLQR

-2104 QLEELQEKY
+2104 QLEELRNKY
-2113 QQRLQQEE
+2113 QERLQQEE
-2121 NPGNDKVTIMEL
+2121 SPGNDKITIMEL
-2133 QTQLAQKTTV
+2133 QTQLAQKTTL
-2143 ISDAKLKEQ
+2143 ISDSKLKEQ

-2175 TVGTPYKGGNLYRT
+2175 TVGTPYKGGNLYHT
-2189 DVSLFGE
+2189 DVSLLGE

-2211 MGHETKTMAKVI
+2211 MGRETKTMAKVI

-2245 MVSFKIMAPIF
+2245 MYTSPRSGIF
-2256 ILKEWED
+2256 
-2263 WCGASPENCTF
+2263 
-2274 AVLRERSCYSGP
+2274 
-2286 TCSQKT
+2286 
-2292 KRNLTLAH
+2292 
-2300 RMIAGCL
+2300 

>member
-1 MIAEPAFLSE
+1 LSWCLETLSPLTRSRTSSFTEQLDEGTPNRELLAGMIAEPAFLSE

-24 TQTDSVNAS
+24 TQTDSVS
-33 VQATKSPDSV
+33 GDT
-43 NESEPTT
+43 
-50 PQSADMQS
+50 QS

-65 RVPSVESLFRSP
+65 RVPSMESLFR
-77 IKESLFRSSSKESLV
+77 KSLV

-100 NRLDLDSSA
+100 NRFDLDSSVA
-109 VTFDPPSDMESE
+109 TFDPSSDMESE
-121 TEDSLGSLDSLSKE
+121 PEDSVPNLDSLSKE

-144 ERRLNGYKG
+144 ERRLNTYKG
-153 KCSELVTA
+153 KCSEVGLFFFF
-161 YQTLQRE
+161 L
-168 KKKLQ
+168 KLK

-214 KDQYISVLQTQVSL
+214 KDQHISVLQTQVSL
-228 LKQRLQNG
+228 LKQRLRNG
-236 PMSADLLKPLPQVE
+236 PMHVDLPKPFPQME
-250 PQAEGISKE
+250 PQAEAFCSLLTTLACAALLLI
-259 NIDSDVEAGVGD
+259 VVD

-297 TIRSHK
+297 TIQSHK
-303 EKCMLLTSEKEAL
+303 EQCALLTSEKEAL

-401 KEKSERAGKNCIV
+401 KEKSERA
-414 NKEAIE
+414 
-420 IIYYRSRYLF
+420 
-430 SAVFIIAFEE
+430 AFEE

-445 STAQKTEEAR
+445 STAQKTEESR
-455 RKLKADMDEQIK
+455 RKMKAEMDEQIK
-467 ALEKTSEEEHNRLQ
+467 AIEKTREEEQLHILFWVFHFNYLADFQ
-481 QELSRMKQ
+481 
-489 EVVDVTKKS
+489 KS
-498 SEQIAKLQKLHEEE
+498 SEQIAKLRKLHEEE

-518 ELTKKFHT
+518 ELTKKFQT
-526 QEREFQEQMRVALE
+526 QERQFQEQMKIALE
-540 KSQSEYLKA
+540 KSQSEYLKI

-567 KKAILKESENKLR
+567 KKAILMESENKLR

-597 SSLEKSLQDSKNQ
+597 SSLEKSLQESKNQ
-610 SENLAL
+610 SEDLAI

-626 KEITVMVEK
+626 KEITIMVEK
-635 HKSELERLQHQQ
+635 HKTELESLQHQQ
-647 DNLWTEKFQVLQQ
+647 DTLWTEKLEVLKQQ
-660 RYQTETEK
+660 HQTEMEK
-668 LREKYEQEKET
+668 LREKHEQERET
-679 LLKDKEILFQAHIEE
+679 LLKDKECLFQAHIEE

-713 SSELSEVLKVRDKLE
+713 SSELSEVLKARDKLE

-734 KDQADRVKQELE
+734 KDQADKVKQELE

-751 QKNHHQQQVDNIM
+751 QKSHHQQQVESII

-777 LKDEINQ
+777 LKDEINH

-794 HLKEHQAHVENLEA
+794 HLEEHQAHVENLEA
-808 DIKRSEGEL
+808 DIQRSKEEL
-817 QQASAKLDLFQSFQ
+817 HQASAKLALFQSQQ
-831 STTHEQTKA
+831 STIHDQAKA
-840 YEEQLAQL
+840 SEEHLAQL
-848 QQKLLDLETENI
+848 QQKLLDLETERI

-871 QKKDVCT
+871 QKKVVCT
-878 ELDTHKIQVQ
+878 ELDTHKIQVR
-888 DLMQQLEKQNSEV
+888 DLLWQLENQKSDM
-901 EEKVKSLTQLY
+901 EEKLQSLTQHY
-912 ESQLRDNNTEQEQTK
+912 ESQLRDTNTEQAQTK
-927 QLLKEKENVILQMR
+927 QSLIEKENVILQMR
-941 EGQSKEIEVLKQKLS
+941 EGQSKEIETLKQKLS
-956 AKEDSIHTLQ
+956 AKEDSFSVLH

-1007 ELENTALELSQKEKQ
+1007 ELENTVLELSQKEKQ

-1037 ISDAVARLET
+1037 ISDAVSRLET

-1062 ELNDVASDWERKFN
+1062 ELSDVVSVWEKKLHQ
-1076 RQAEEIEEKHEIQLQ
+1076 QAEELQEKHEIQLQ
-1091 EKEQEI
+1091 EKEQEV

-1102 KILIFGCEK
+1102 KILRSGCEK

-1117 MVWLKDEGVKQ
+1117 LAWLREEGVKQ
-1128 DAVLK
+1128 DTVVR
-1133 ELQEQLNQKAAHVNS
+1133 ELQEQLNQKSAHMNS
-1148 LSQNEIKLKAELEK
+1148 LSQNETKLKAQLEK
-1162 LEVDLTHSL
+1162 LEVDLNHSL
-1171 KENTFLQE
+1171 KENTSLQE
-1179 HVAELK
+1179 HIVELEI
-1185 MLAEKD
+1185 LAEKD

-1196 ELTEKLRT
+1196 ELTDKLKT

-1212 KSSHDRSK
+1212 KSSHERNEKS
-1220 NILEDKSLEFR
+1220 LENKSLEFR
-1231 KLTEELAV
+1231 KLSEELAV
-1239 QLGIYS
+1239 QLDIYS

-1256 DELINISSSKIDAIL
+1256 NELINISSSKINAVL

-1282 KVKEALLSKTRKVSE
+1282 KVKEALVIKTCRASE
-1297 LEAQLRQLTE
+1297 LEAQLRQLAE
-1307 EQNALTSSFQHATHQ
+1307 EQSTLNSSFQQATHQ
-1322 LEEKESQIKS
+1322 LEEKENQIKS

-1337 EGLVTEKEALQK
+1337 EGLVMEKEALQK
-1349 EGGSQQQAASE
+1349 EGGNQQQAASE

-1388 KKAEID
+1388 KKSEIS
-1394 SLSKQLTDLNVQLQ
+1394 SLSKQLTDLNAQLQ

-1417 AAVASLSKRYDE
+1417 AAISSLSKQYDE
-1429 AQRGLLDQVQD
+1429 QQRELWGQVQD
-1440 LSLKVETLSKEKISA
+1440 LSLKAETLSEEKISA
-1455 LEQVDHLSN
+1455 LEQVDYLSN

-1475 RFTQY
+1475 KFIQY
-1480 QNTSKELQ
+1480 QSTIKELQ
-1488 TQLELKTKE
+1488 MQLELKTKE
-1497 ASEKAEQIA
+1497 ASEKDEQIHG
-1506 LLKEDLDKQNKRLEC
+1506 LKEDLDQQSERLVC
-1521 LKAEM
+1521 LKGEM
-1526 EDKKSEMEKKECD
+1526 EDKKSKQEKKECN
-1539 LETELK
+1539 LEAELK
-1545 TQAARIVELEEHAA
+1545 TQMARIVELEERLT
-1559 QNTMEIESLNEVLKN
+1559 QKTTEIESLNEVLKN
-1574 YNQQKDIEEKEMTQK
+1574 YNQQKDTEQKEMLQK

-1604 KEAEEKVLRLENQM
+1604 KEAEEKVSRLEKQVSCM
-1618 SSMKSELEA
+1618 ESELET
-1627 KKEELEHVNSSVK
+1627 KKKELEHVNSGMK
-1640 SKEEELKA
+1640 GKEEELKA
-1648 LEERLELESAA
+1648 LEDRLELESAA

-1685 KEQQYRK
+1685 KEQQYKK
-1692 DTESHLSELNTKL
+1692 DTEGHLGELNTKL
-1705 QEREREIH
+1705 QEKEREIQV
-1713 TLQEK
+1713 LEEK
-1718 LKSMENSPQSETP
+1718 LKSVEGPPQSEAS
-1731 VVSRSA
+1731 VVPRSA
-1737 KDVAVCTEGE
+1737 EYVAACVEQE
-1747 AADSRGCVQ
+1747 AADPQGCVQ
-1756 KACEEKISVLEGN
+1756 KAREDKICALQRSLME
-1769 LIKKEKLL
+1769 KEKLL
-1777 QRLEQEKEEIVS
+1777 QRLEQEKEETVS
-1789 SHSEMQCRYQE
+1789 SHSEIQCRYQE
-1800 LLIKVE
+1800 LLIKIE
-1806 HAEAKQHEDQVMI
+1806 HAKAKQHEDQVMI
-1819 NHLQEELEEKT
+1819 NHLQEELEEKSK
-1830 RKYSLLVSQHA
+1830 KYSLIVSQRV
-1841 EEEGGKKDIG
+1841 EEEGGKNNIG

-1859 VDDIQKSLQEK
+1859 VDDVQKTLQEK
-1870 DLTCQIL
+1870 ELACQIL
-1877 EQKIKELDSCLLREK
+1877 EQKIKELDSCLVRER
-1892 EGHRIEIKELT
+1892 EGHRVEMEELT
-1903 SKFEKLQALQQMGG
+1903 SKFEKLQALQQQMDGKNKPTEALEESAEE
-1917 KSKPI
+1917 KSK
-1922 EVLEENAE
+1922 
-1930 EASTSHVVQPQLL
+1930 SHVVQPKLPG
-1943 SNVEAEHNDLACKLA
+1943 NMEAEHNDLEFKLA
-1958 GAEQEKQKLSQE
+1958 GAQQEKQKLGKE

-1983 EHQQELDIIKKEH
+1983 EHQQELDIMKKEY
-1996 EQEMEEKIRQEQ
+1996 EQEMEEKIKQEQ

-2034 HELEMTI
+2034 QELEMTI

-2060 EETSQLY
+2060 EETNQLY
-2067 KKIAEKEDDLER
+2067 RKIAEKEDDLQR

-2094 MTAKVMDLQT
+2094 MTAKVTDLQT
-2104 QLEELQEKY
+2104 QLEELQNKY
-2113 QQRLQQEE
+2113 QERLQQEE
-2121 NPGNDKVTIMEL
+2121 SPASDKITIMEL
-2133 QTQLAQKTTV
+2133 QTQLAQKTTL
-2143 ISDAKLKEQ
+2143 ISDSKLKEQ

-2165 KKYEKNVYAT
+2165 KKYEKNVCAT
-2175 TVGTPYKGGNLYRT
+2175 TVGTPYKGGSLYHT

-2211 MGHETKTMAKVI
+2211 MGRETKTMAKVI

-2245 MVSFKIMAPIF
+2245 MVSSKSRLQIEDGFNPSF
-2256 ILKEWED
+2256 YIL
-2263 WCGASPENCTF
+2263 F
-2274 AVLRERSCYSGP
+2274 H
-2286 TCSQKT
+2286 SQ
-2292 KRNLTLAH
+2292 RL
-2300 RMIAGCL
+2300 

>member
-1 MIAEPAFLSE
+1 MFKKLKQKISEEQQQQLQQALASTQASSNSSTPTRTRSRTSSFTEQLDEGTPNRELLAGMIAEPAFLSE

-24 TQTDSVNAS
+24 TQSDSVNAS
-33 VQATKSPDSV
+33 THATKSLDSV
-43 NESEPTT
+43 NGSEPTT
-50 PQSADMQS
+50 PQSGDTQS

-100 NRLDLDSSA
+100 NPLDLDSSA
-109 VTFDPPSDMESE
+109 ATFDPPSDMESE
-121 TEDSLGSLDSLSKE
+121 AEDSLGNSDRLSKE
-135 QLIQWLRRM
+135 QLIQRLRRM
-144 ERRLNGYKG
+144 ERSLSSYRG
-153 KCSELVTA
+153 KYSELVTA

-228 LKQRLQNG
+228 LKQRLRNG
-236 PMSADLLKPLPQVE
+236 PMNVDVLAPFPQME
-250 PQAEGISKE
+250 PQAESFTKE
-259 NIDSDVEAGVGD
+259 ENTESDVESVARDAV
-271 GASAKTLEVLQQRVK
+271 SAKTLETLQQRVK

-297 TIRSHK
+297 IIQSHK
-303 EKCMLLTSEKEAL
+303 EQCTLLTSEKEAL

-327 EKMKEL
+327 EKM
-333 HMAEKTKLI
+333 
-342 TQLRDAKNL
+342 
-351 IEQLEQDKGMVIA
+351 KGMVIA

-379 EIAQLRSRIKQMT
+379 EIAQLRSHIKQMT

-401 KEKSERAGKNCIV
+401 KEKSERT
-414 NKEAIE
+414 
-420 IIYYRSRYLF
+420 
-430 SAVFIIAFEE
+430 AFEE

-455 RKLKADMDEQIK
+455 KKMKAEMDEQIK
-467 ALEKTSEEEHNRLQ
+467 AIEKTSEEERISLQ
-481 QELSRMKQ
+481 QELTRVKQ
-489 EVVDVTKKS
+489 EVVDIMKKS
-498 SEQIAKLQKLHEEE
+498 SEEQIAKLQKLHEKE

-518 ELTKKFHT
+518 ELTKKF
-526 QEREFQEQMRVALE
+526 QNREMEFQEQMKVALE
-540 KSQSEYLKA
+540 RSQSEYLKI

-567 KKAILKESENKLR
+567 KKAILTESENKLR

-597 SSLEKSLQDSKNQ
+597 SSLEKSLQGSKNQ
-610 SENLAL
+610 SKDLAV

-626 KEITVMVEK
+626 KEITIMVEK
-635 HKSELERLQHQQ
+635 HKTELERLQHQQ
-647 DNLWTEKFQVLQQ
+647 NNLWTEKLQALKQ
-660 RYQTETEK
+660 QHQTEMEE
-668 LREKYEQEKET
+668 LREKCEQEKET
-679 LLKDKEILFQAHIEE
+679 LLKDKEILFQAHIAE

-713 SSELSEVLKVRDKLE
+713 SSELSEVLKDRHKLE

-734 KDQADRVKQELE
+734 KDQAEKMKQELE

-751 QKNHHQQQVDNIM
+751 QKNHHQQQVDSII
-764 KEQEMSIQRTEKA
+764 KEQEISIQRTEKA
-777 LKDEINQ
+777 LKDQINQ
-784 LGLLLKEKDK
+784 LELLLKEKDK
-794 HLKEHQAHVENLEA
+794 NLQEHQAHVENLEA

-817 QQASAKLDLFQSFQ
+817 QQASAKLDLLHSYQ
-831 STTHEQTKA
+831 STTHEQAKV

-848 QQKLLDLETENI
+848 QQKLLDLEKERI

-878 ELDTHKIQVQ
+878 ELDTHKTQVL
-888 DLMQQLEKQNSEV
+888 DLMQQLEKQNSEMEQNV
-901 EEKVKSLTQLY
+901 VSLTQLY
-912 ESQLRDNNTEQEQTK
+912 ESQLKDNNTEQEQTK
-927 QLLKEKENVILQMR
+927 QILMEKENMILQMR
-941 EGQSKEIEVLKQKLS
+941 EGQNKEIETLKQKLS
-956 AKEDSIHTLQ
+956 AKEASISILH

-977 KKMEKI
+977 KKMEKM

-1007 ELENTALELSQKEKQ
+1007 ELENTVLELGQKEKQ
-1022 FNAKILEMAQANSAG
+1022 FNAKMLEMAQANSAG
-1037 ISDAVARLET
+1037 ISDAVSRLET

-1054 SLTEVHRR
+1054 SLTEVHQR
-1062 ELNDVASDWERKFN
+1062 ELKDVISIWEKKLN
-1076 RQAEEIEEKHEIQLQ
+1076 QQAEELQEKQEIQLQ
-1091 EKEQEI
+1091 EKEEEVE
-1097 AELKQ
+1097 ELKQ
-1102 KILIFGCEK
+1102 KILVLGCEK

-1117 MVWLKDEGVKQ
+1117 ITWLKEESVKQ
-1128 DAVLK
+1128 DTTIN
-1133 ELQEQLNQKAAHVNS
+1133 ELQEQLKQKSVHMSS
-1148 LSQNEIKLKAELEK
+1148 LSHNETKLKAQLEK
-1162 LEVDLTHSL
+1162 LEVDLNYSL
-1171 KENTFLQE
+1171 KDNTSLQE
-1179 HVAELK
+1179 QLVELK

-1196 ELTEKLRT
+1196 ELTIKLKT
-1204 TDEEFQSL
+1204 TDEEFQNL
-1212 KSSHDRSK
+1212 KSLYERSK
-1220 NILEDKSLEFR
+1220 KSLEDKNLEF
-1231 KLTEELAV
+1231 KILSEELAV
-1239 QLGIYS
+1239 KLDTYC

-1250 LLQAKT
+1250 LLEAKT
-1256 DELINISSSKIDAIL
+1256 NELINISSSKTTAIL

-1282 KVKEALLSKTRKVSE
+1282 KVKEALLIKTCKVSE

-1307 EQNALTSSFQHATHQ
+1307 EQNTLNSSFQQATHQ
-1322 LEEKESQIKS
+1322 LEEKENQIKS

-1337 EGLVTEKEALQK
+1337 EGLITEKEVLQK

-1388 KKAEID
+1388 KKSEI
-1394 SLSKQLTDLNVQLQ
+1394 SNLSKQLADLNAQLQ

-1417 AAVASLSKRYDE
+1417 AAISSLSKQYDKQ
-1429 AQRGLLDQVQD
+1429 QRELLDQVQD
-1440 LSLKVETLSKEKISA
+1440 LSLKVDTLNKEKIST
-1455 LEQVDHLSN
+1455 LEQVDHWSN

-1475 RFTQY
+1475 KFTQY
-1480 QNTSKELQ
+1480 QNTIKELQ
-1488 TQLELKTKE
+1488 MQLESKTKE
-1497 ASEKAEQIA
+1497 ASEKDEQIN
-1506 LLKEDLDKQNKRLEC
+1506 LLKKDLDQQSERFEC
-1521 LKAEM
+1521 LKGEM
-1526 EDKKSEMEKKECD
+1526 EEKKSEMEKKTCN

-1545 TQAARIVELEEHAA
+1545 TQSARIVELEDHIT
-1559 QNTMEIESLNEVLKN
+1559 QKTIEIESLNDVLKN
-1574 YNQQKDIEEKEMTQK
+1574 CNQQKNIEQKELVQK
-1589 LQHIQELGEEKDNRV
+1589 LQHFQELGEEKDKRV
-1604 KEAEEKVLRLENQM
+1604 KEAEEKILTLGNLV
-1618 SSMKSELEA
+1618 SSMKAELETR
-1627 KKEELEHVNSSVK
+1627 KKELEHVNSSVK

-1648 LEERLELESAA
+1648 LEDRLELESAA

-1685 KEQQYRK
+1685 KEQQYK
-1692 DTESHLSELNTKL
+1692 KGTESHLSELNTKL
-1705 QEREREIH
+1705 QEREREVH
-1713 TLQEK
+1713 NLEEK
-1718 LKSMENSPQSETP
+1718 LKSLESLPQSEALLIP
-1731 VVSRSA
+1731 RSA
-1737 KDVAVCTEGE
+1737 KNVAACTERE
-1747 AADSRGCVQ
+1747 ADSQGCVQ
-1756 KACEEKISVLEGN
+1756 KAYEEKISVLQRN
-1769 LIKKEKLL
+1769 LTEKQKLL
-1777 QRLEQEKEEIVS
+1777 QMLEQEKVETIS
-1789 SHSEMQCRYQE
+1789 SHSEMQNKYQE
-1800 LLIKVE
+1800 LLIKLE

-1819 NHLQEELEEKT
+1819 DHLQEELEKNK
-1830 RKYSLLVSQHA
+1830 KYSLIVSQHVG
-1841 EEEGGKKDIG
+1841 EEGDKNNIG
-1851 AKQNLENV
+1851 AKQNLANV
-1859 VDDIQKSLQEK
+1859 VDDVQKTLQEK
-1870 DLTCQIL
+1870 EITCQIL
-1877 EQKIKELDSCLLREK
+1877 EQKVNELDSCLVREK
-1892 EGHRIEIKELT
+1892 EVHRVEIEELT
-1903 SKFEKLQALQQMGG
+1903 SKYEKLQALQQQMDG
-1917 KSKPI
+1917 KNKPT

-1930 EASTSHVVQPQLL
+1930 EKSKSHLVQPKFL
-1943 SNVEAEHNDLACKLA
+1943 SNMEAQHNDLEFKLA
-1958 GAEQEKQKLSQE
+1958 AAEREKQKLCKE

-1983 EHQQELDIIKKEH
+1983 EHQQELDILKKEC
-1996 EQEMEEKIRQEQ
+1996 EQEMQEKIKQEQ

-2021 LMREFHTQ
+2021 LMREFNTQ

-2034 HELEMTI
+2034 QELEMTI
-2041 KETIDKAQE
+2041 KETINKAQE

-2060 EETSQLY
+2060 EETNQLH
-2067 KKIAEKEDDLER
+2067 KKIAEKDNDLKR

-2094 MTAKVMDLQT
+2094 MTAKVVDLQT
-2104 QLEELQEKY
+2104 QLEELQKKY
-2113 QQRLQQEE
+2113 QQKLEQEE
-2121 NPGNDKVTIMEL
+2121 NPGNDNETIMEL
-2133 QTQLAQKTTV
+2133 QTQLAQKTTL
-2143 ISDAKLKEQ
+2143 ISDSKLKEQ

-2175 TVGTPYKGGNLYRT
+2175 TVGTPYKDKGYSSSISTFFPKGGSLYHT

-2211 MGHETKTMAKVI
+2211 MGRETKTMAKVI

-2245 MVSFKIMAPIF
+2245 MS
-2256 ILKEWED
+2256 W
-2263 WCGASPENCTF
+2263 
-2274 AVLRERSCYSGP
+2274 LRSS
-2286 TCSQKT
+2286 S
-2292 KRNLTLAH
+2292 
-2300 RMIAGCL
+2300 